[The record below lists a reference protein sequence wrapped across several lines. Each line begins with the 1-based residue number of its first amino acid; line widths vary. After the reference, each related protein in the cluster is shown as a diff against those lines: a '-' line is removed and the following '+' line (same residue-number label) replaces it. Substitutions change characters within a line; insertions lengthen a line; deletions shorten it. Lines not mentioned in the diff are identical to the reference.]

1 MAIATIGSRLTY
13 TIVVQNTG
21 TLPAQNVTF
30 TDPIPAGT
38 TFVPNSVTVD
48 GVATAGNPATG
59 IPISNIP
66 AGGSVTITFQVDVTS
81 VPTPPVASNVAS
93 FGYTFQPAPNVPT
106 ISRTTTSN
114 IVNTDIFTANVAL
127 VKTVDKTIATIGDT
141 ITYTITATNQAPLA
155 ANNVIITDIPPAG
168 TTFVPGS
175 VTVNGTSTT
184 DNPATGINIG
194 TIAANGNATITFQVQ
209 VTSLPVQNPIRNSA
223 SSSFQYNPPGQ
234 PPINRTSTSNIVETL
249 INAAIINPSK
259 TANQQIVNIGDI
271 ITYTIT
277 IPNNGNTS
285 ATNVSI
291 TDPIPTGTTFIP
303 NSVTVNGTIQTGVT
317 PTNIPIGTVA
327 AGQTTT
333 VTFKVQVTS
342 LPANGTIT
350 NEANVTYTSQPN
362 PTEPPTTTTTTPP
375 PTNTSVRTAIVNPT
389 KTVSPQV
396 ADIGD
401 IITYTIALPNTG
413 NIPATNVIVT
423 DPIPAGTTFIPNSV
437 TINGVSQP
445 NINPA
450 GGIQVGTIN
459 ASSTT
464 TVTFQVQVTSLP
476 QNGVIRNIGNTTF
489 TYQPDPT
496 KPAITTTNPTPP
508 TTVPINTAIIN
519 PIKTADKTAVDI
531 GDIITYTITFNNDGT
546 VPATNVIFTDSI
558 PAGTTFIPNSVVLNN
573 NPVPNSNPALG
584 ITVGTLNPGETKTLS
599 FQVRVTQIPAGGT
612 ITNEAST
619 TYTYQPDP
627 TLPPVTTTEP
637 TPPTSVTVNTA
648 TVNPTK
654 SADRA
659 FADIGDIITYT
670 ISLQNNG
677 TVPATN
683 IVLTD
688 PIPNGTTF
696 IPNSVTINGI
706 SQPNTNPSTGITVG
720 TLDPTE
726 AATITFQVQVISVPP
741 NGLVEN
747 QGTVSFTHT
756 VNPNEPPV
764 TKTSPTPKTET
775 AVNTIIS
782 TPTKTADKQ
791 LADIGDTITYTITFR
806 NGGTVPATNVTL
818 IDSTPS
824 GTTFIP
830 DSVTINGV
838 TSPGSNPAL
847 GIQLG
852 TVAVGETKTITY
864 QVLVTNFPPNGIIEN
879 QASFTYQYQPNP
891 NDPPVTSTTPT
902 PNVNVSINNPNP
914 TTTKSAD
921 LQIADIGD
929 IVTFTVTFQNKGTVP
944 ATNVIVQD
952 SLPQGVSF
960 VPGSVVINGISQL
973 GENPE
978 IGIPIGTV
986 NPGQSITVT
995 FQGIVNSIPP
1005 GGVIRNKA
1013 NITFTYEPNPNE
1025 PPVTTT
1031 IITPETETTVNTA
1044 TLEPQKTANRSF
1056 VALNDIITYTLSFQN
1071 VGTVPAT
1078 NVTITDSIP
1087 AGTTFIPDSVTI
1099 NGVPQAG
1106 INPASGIPI
1115 GTLTPTERVTITFQV
1130 QVINIPPSGTINNQG
1145 SATFNYQTDPT
1156 LPPVTKTE
1164 TTPETNTP
1172 IQTAVISPTK
1182 TANLTFAEIGNTVT
1196 YTITFTNQGTI
1207 PATNVTITDA
1217 LPPGT
1222 SFVTN
1227 SVTVNNVTQPD
1238 ASPVTGILVGTVN
1251 PGETVTVIFQI
1262 QINAIPPSGKIE
1274 NTASVTYTS
1283 QPNPNEPPITTTET
1297 TPTVT
1302 IPVRTANLNP
1312 QKTVD
1317 REFASI
1323 GDTLTYT
1330 ITLQNTGNI
1339 PATNVIITDSIPT
1352 GTTFILGSVTVNG
1365 IPQPNLNLE
1374 TGIPVGTLNPR
1385 QIVTVTF
1392 EVQVTALPPNG
1403 IISNEANVTYT
1414 SQPDPTLPPIT
1425 TTTPTPIAET
1435 IVQNAELESAK
1446 IVDLPVANIG
1456 DALTYTITLE
1466 NIGNIP
1472 MTNVSVIDTPP
1483 LGTQFIVDSV
1493 TVNGI
1498 LQPGIDPSIGI
1509 PIGTIQPNQIV
1520 TITFQV
1526 TITNIPPNGVVTN
1539 VGSVNFTSQP
1549 NPNEPPVTETE
1560 TTPPVNT
1567 EIINSIIN
1575 PSKTADRNNVDI
1587 DDIIT
1592 YTVTFQNLQT
1602 VELTNIIFTDPI
1614 PVGTTFIP
1622 NSVTINGIPTS
1633 DVDPALGIP
1642 LGTLNPSQS
1651 VVVTFQVRVVSIPP
1665 NGIIVNEATIT
1676 YTFQP
1681 NPGEPPV
1688 TVTTPTPPTTTN
1700 VNTATT
1706 NPTKSADKVFAL
1718 LGDTITYTI
1727 SLQNTGTVPATNV
1740 LVTDPIPAGT
1750 TFIPNSVT
1758 INDVTQ
1764 PGIVPSSGILIGTLE
1779 PNTSA
1784 VVTFQ
1789 VQVTSIPPTGFIE
1802 NQGTVSFQYQPD
1814 PTRPPV
1820 SVTTPT
1826 PTTKTQVSEVT
1837 INPNKQGNPQTIN
1850 LGDTVTYTIT
1860 FQNVGNINATD
1871 AIITDPTPAGTTFI
1885 PNSVTINGV
1894 SSPGAN
1900 PNSGVNVGTVT
1911 PGQIVTLTYQ
1921 VTVTALPPDGIIKNT
1936 ATVTYTFQPNPGE
1949 PPITIT
1955 DPTPTVE
1962 VSVITPTPNPNKL
1975 ADKQIVDINEIIT
1988 YTVTF
1993 QNRGSVPA
2001 TSVIITDPLANGLTF
2016 VPGTVILNGIPD
2028 LGANPVEGIPVG
2040 TVNPNDTI
2048 TVQFQ
2053 ARVTSIP
2060 PGGIIRNQATVTFTY
2075 EPIPGEPPVTITDP
2089 TPINTTDVNT
2099 AILNPQKT
2107 ATPETVTLGDII
2119 TYTISLQ
2126 NTGTIPANNI
2136 LVSDPIP
2143 TGTSFIQNSVT
2154 INNVSQPTA
2163 NPETGIQI
2171 PTLSPSESATIS
2183 FRVLVTSIPPSG
2195 EIQNQGNVS
2204 FQYQPDATKPP
2215 VSVTT
2220 PTPTTITPV
2229 NVGTINPI
2237 KTADKSI
2244 VSVGDTITFT
2254 ITFQN
2259 EGTIPVPDI
2268 SVTDS
2273 LPAGTSFIPNSVT
2286 INNIPVPNANPSTG
2300 ILVGTL
2306 NPLDS
2311 VTISFQ
2317 VQVITL
2323 PPNRMITNIAF
2334 ITSTSQPDPTRPPV
2348 TTTITTPPIT
2358 VEVNPN
2364 EPNTFIKTANV
2375 NSAHLGDFITYTLTF
2390 TNNGAIPANNVL
2402 ITDPL
2407 PPEVTFYPN
2416 SVTVNGVARPGTN
2429 PTIGILIDTVNPG
2442 ESVVIR
2448 FIVQVTAEPRGGLIR
2463 NTARIR
2469 YTLRPDPT
2477 QPPISVDETSEP
2489 NIIPFIGPFVSPNLT
2504 CFFDG
2509 TRFIRRG
2516 WDRRC

>member
-1 MAIATIGSRLTY
+1 M
-13 TIVVQNTG
+13 
-21 TLPAQNVTF
+21 
-30 TDPIPAGT
+30 
-38 TFVPNSVTVD
+38 
-48 GVATAGNPATG
+48 
-59 IPISNIP
+59 
-66 AGGSVTITFQVDVTS
+66 
-81 VPTPPVASNVAS
+81 
-93 FGYTFQPAPNVPT
+93 
-106 ISRTTTSN
+106 
-114 IVNTDIFTANVAL
+114 
-127 VKTVDKTIATIGDT
+127 
-141 ITYTITATNQAPLA
+141 
-155 ANNVIITDIPPAG
+155 
-168 TTFVPGS
+168 
-175 VTVNGTSTT
+175 
-184 DNPATGINIG
+184 
-194 TIAANGNATITFQVQ
+194 
-209 VTSLPVQNPIRNSA
+209 
-223 SSSFQYNPPGQ
+223 
-234 PPINRTSTSNIVETL
+234 
-249 INAAIINPSK
+249 
-259 TANQQIVNIGDI
+259 
-271 ITYTIT
+271 
-277 IPNNGNTS
+277 
-285 ATNVSI
+285 
-291 TDPIPTGTTFIP
+291 
-303 NSVTVNGTIQTGVT
+303 
-317 PTNIPIGTVA
+317 
-327 AGQTTT
+327 
-333 VTFKVQVTS
+333 
-342 LPANGTIT
+342 
-350 NEANVTYTSQPN
+350 
-362 PTEPPTTTTTTPP
+362 
-375 PTNTSVRTAIVNPT
+375 
-389 KTVSPQV
+389 
-396 ADIGD
+396 
-401 IITYTIALPNTG
+401 
-413 NIPATNVIVT
+413 
-423 DPIPAGTTFIPNSV
+423 
-437 TINGVSQP
+437 
-445 NINPA
+445 
-450 GGIQVGTIN
+450 
-459 ASSTT
+459 
-464 TVTFQVQVTSLP
+464 
-476 QNGVIRNIGNTTF
+476 
-489 TYQPDPT
+489 
-496 KPAITTTNPTPP
+496 
-508 TTVPINTAIIN
+508 
-519 PIKTADKTAVDI
+519 
-531 GDIITYTITFNNDGT
+531 
-546 VPATNVIFTDSI
+546 
-558 PAGTTFIPNSVVLNN
+558 
-573 NPVPNSNPALG
+573 
-584 ITVGTLNPGETKTLS
+584 
-599 FQVRVTQIPAGGT
+599 
-612 ITNEAST
+612 
-619 TYTYQPDP
+619 
-627 TLPPVTTTEP
+627 
-637 TPPTSVTVNTA
+637 
-648 TVNPTK
+648 
-654 SADRA
+654 
-659 FADIGDIITYT
+659 
-670 ISLQNNG
+670 
-677 TVPATN
+677 
-683 IVLTD
+683 
-688 PIPNGTTF
+688 
-696 IPNSVTINGI
+696 
-706 SQPNTNPSTGITVG
+706 
-720 TLDPTE
+720 DPTE
-726 AATITFQVQVISVPP
+726 AATISFQVQVISIPP

-747 QGTVSFTHT
+747 QGTVSFTHIID
-756 VNPNEPPV
+756 PNEPPV

-791 LADIGDTITYTITFR
+791 IADIGDTITYTITFR
-806 NGGTVPATNVTL
+806 NGGTVPATNVLLT
-818 IDSTPS
+818 DPTPN
-824 GTTFIP
+824 GTTFITN
-830 DSVTINGV
+830 SVTIDGV
-838 TSPGSNPAL
+838 SSLGSNPAL

-879 QASFTYQYQPNP
+879 QALFTYQYQPNP
-891 NDPPVTSTTPT
+891 NEPPVTSTTPT

-929 IVTFTVTFQNKGTVP
+929 TVTFTVTFQNKGTVP

-952 SLPQGVSF
+952 TLPQGVSF

-978 IGIPIGTV
+978 IGVPIGTV

-1005 GGVIRNKA
+1005 SGIIRNIA

-1031 IITPETETTVNTA
+1031 ITTLETETTVNTA
-1044 TLEPQKTANRSF
+1044 TLEPQKTADRSF

-1099 NGVPQAG
+1099 NDVPQAG

-1115 GTLTPTERVTITFQV
+1115 GTLAPTERVTITFQV

-1156 LPPVTKTE
+1156 LPPVIKTE
-1164 TTPETNTP
+1164 TTLETNTP

-1196 YTITFTNQGTI
+1196 YTVIFTNQGTI
-1207 PATNVTITDA
+1207 PATNVTITDT

-1227 SVTVNNVTQPD
+1227 SVTINNVTQPGV
-1238 ASPVTGILVGTVN
+1238 SPVTGIPAGTVN
-1251 PGETVTVIFQI
+1251 PGETITVTFQI

-1283 QPNPNEPPITTTET
+1283 QPNPSEPPITTTT
-1297 TPTVT
+1297 PTPTVT
-1302 IPVRTANLNP
+1302 IPVRTANPNP

-1339 PATNVIITDSIPT
+1339 PAINVIITDSIPT
-1352 GTTFILGSVTVNG
+1352 GTTFIPGSVTING
-1365 IPQPNLNLE
+1365 VSQPNLTPA

-1385 QIVTVTF
+1385 QIVTVTL

-1446 IVDLPVANIG
+1446 IVDLPIANIG

-1466 NIGNIP
+1466 NNGNIP
-1472 MTNVSVIDTPP
+1472 MTNVSVIDQPP
-1483 LGTQFIVDSV
+1483 VGTQFIVDSV
-1493 TVNGI
+1493 TVNG
-1498 LQPGIDPSIGI
+1498 LAQSGVDPSIGI

-1539 VGSVNFTSQP
+1539 AGSVNFTSQP
-1549 NPNEPPVTETE
+1549 NPNEPPITETE
-1560 TTPPVNT
+1560 ETPPVNT

-1575 PSKTADRNNVDI
+1575 PAKTADRNNVDI

-1602 VELTNIIFTDPI
+1602 VQLTNIIFTDSI

-1665 NGIIVNEATIT
+1665 NGIIINEATIT

-1688 TVTTPTPPTTTN
+1688 TVTIPTPPTTTN
-1700 VNTATT
+1700 INTATT
-1706 NPTKSADKVFAL
+1706 NATKSADKVFAL

-1758 INDVTQ
+1758 INDVPQ

-1871 AIITDPTPAGTTFI
+1871 VIITDPTPTGTTFI

-1894 SSPGAN
+1894 SSLGAN

-2028 LGANPVEGIPVG
+2028 LGANPVEGIPVEGIPVG
-2040 TVNPNDTI
+2040 TFNPNDTI

-2053 ARVTSIP
+2053 ARVTSVP

-2089 TPINTTDVNT
+2089 TPINTTNVNT

-2136 LVSDPIP
+2136 VVTDTTPV
-2143 TGTSFIQNSVT
+2143 GTSFIQDSVT
-2154 INNVSQPTA
+2154 INTVPQPTA
-2163 NPETGIQI
+2163 NPSTGIPI
-2171 PTLSPSESATIS
+2171 STLAPSESATIS

-2215 VSVTT
+2215 VSITT

-2229 NVGTINPI
+2229 NVGTLNPI
-2237 KTADKSI
+2237 KTADKSV

-2259 EGTIPVPDI
+2259 EGTIPVTSI

-2300 ILVGTL
+2300 IPVGTL
-2306 NPLDS
+2306 NPSES
-2311 VTISFQ
+2311 VTILFK

-2323 PPNRMITNIAF
+2323 PLNKMITNIAS
-2334 ITSTSQPDPTRPPV
+2334 ITYTSQPDPTRPPV
-2348 TTTITTPPIT
+2348 TTTTTTTPPIT
-2358 VEVNPN
+2358 IEVNPN

-2375 NSAHLGDFITYTLTF
+2375 NSANLGDFITYTLTF
-2390 TNNGAIPANNVL
+2390 TNNGTIPANNVL

-2416 SVTVNGVARPGTN
+2416 SVTVNGIARPGTN
-2429 PTIGILIDTVNPG
+2429 PTIGILISTVNPG
-2442 ESVVIR
+2442 ESVVVR
-2448 FIVQVTAEPRGGLIR
+2448 FIVQVTAEPRNGLIR

-2489 NIIPFIGPFVSPNLT
+2489 NIIPFIGPFVSPNLN
-2504 CFFDG
+2504 CFFNG

>member
-38 TFVPNSVTVD
+38 TFVPNSVTVN
-48 GVATAGNPATG
+48 GTPTAGDPSTG
-59 IPISNIP
+59 IPINNIP

-81 VPTPPVASNVAS
+81 IPTPPVASNVAS
-93 FGYTFQPAPNVPT
+93 FGYEFQPAPNAPT
-106 ISRTTTSN
+106 ITRTTTSN
-114 IVNTDIFTANVAL
+114 IVDTDIFTANVAL
-127 VKTVDKTIATIGDT
+127 TKAVDKAIATIGDA

-155 ANNVIITDIPPAG
+155 ANNVIITDTPPPG
-168 TTFVPGS
+168 TSFVPGS

-184 DNPATGINIG
+184 DNPATGINVG
-194 TIAANGNATITFQVQ
+194 TIAANGNATITFQVR
-209 VTSLPVQNPIRNSA
+209 VNTLPTPNPIPNSA
-223 SSSFQYNPPGQ
+223 TSSFQYNPPNQ
-234 PPINRTSTSNIVETL
+234 PPINRNSTSNIVETQ
-249 INAAIINPSK
+249 INATIINPTKS
-259 TANQQIVNIGDI
+259 ANQQIVNIGDI

-277 IPNNGNTS
+277 VPNNGNIS

-303 NSVTVNGTIQTGVT
+303 NSVTVNGATQFGVT
-317 PTNIPIGTVA
+317 PTNIPLGTIP

-333 VTFKVQVTS
+333 VTFQVQVTS

-350 NEANVTYTSQPN
+350 NEANITFTSQPN

-375 PTNTSVRTAIVNPT
+375 PTTTSVRTAIVNPT
-389 KTVSPQV
+389 KSASPRIV
-396 ADIGD
+396 DIGD
-401 IITYTIALPNTG
+401 TITLPNTG

-423 DPIPAGTTFIPNSV
+423 DPIPAGTTFVPNSV
-437 TINGVSQP
+437 TINGTVQP
-445 NINPA
+445 GVNPS
-450 GGIQVGTIN
+450 GGIQVGTI
-459 ASSTT
+459 AAGSTS
-464 TVTFQVQVTSLP
+464 TVTFQFQVNSLP
-476 QNGVIRNIGNTTF
+476 ANGVIRNVGNVTF
-489 TYQPDPT
+489 TYQPDAT
-496 KPAITTTNPTPP
+496 KPGITTTNPTPP
-508 TTVPINTAIIN
+508 TTVPVNTAITN

-531 GDIITYTITFNNDGT
+531 GDIITYTVTFNNDGT
-546 VPATNVIFTDSI
+546 IPSTNVIFTDTI
-558 PAGTTFIPNSVVLNN
+558 PAGTTFIPNSIVLNN
-573 NPVPNSNPALG
+573 APVPNSNPALG
-584 ITVGTLNPGETKTLS
+584 IPVGTINPSETKTLS
-599 FQVRVTQIPAGGT
+599 FQVLVTQVPAGGV

-627 TLPPVTTTEP
+627 NLPPVTTTEP
-637 TPPTSVTVNTA
+637 TTPTTVAVNTA

-654 SADRA
+654 SANRA
-659 FADIGDIITYT
+659 FVDIGDTITYT

-683 IVLTD
+683 VILTD

-696 IPNSVTINGI
+696 IPNSVTVGGVLQPNANPANGI
-706 SQPNTNPSTGITVG
+706 LIG
-720 TLDPTE
+720 TLNPNQAT
-726 AATITFQVQVISVPP
+726 TITFQVRVISAPP
-741 NGLVEN
+741 NGIIQN
-747 QGTVSFTHT
+747 QGTVSSTYVVT
-756 VNPNEPPV
+756 PSEPPV
-764 TKTSPTPKTET
+764 TKITPTPITET
-775 AVNTIIS
+775 HVDTVIV
-782 TPTKTADKQ
+782 TPTKSANRQ
-791 LADIGDTITYTITFR
+791 FVDIGDTITYTVTFQ
-806 NGGTVPATNVTL
+806 NLGTVPATNVTL
-818 IDSTPS
+818 TDPIPP
-824 GTTFIP
+824 GAAFITN
-830 DSVTINGV
+830 SVTINGV
-838 TSPGSNPAL
+838 PTPGENPEL
-847 GIQLG
+847 GISLG
-852 TVAVGETKTITY
+852 TVNVGETVTVTY
-864 QVLVTNFPPNGIIEN
+864 QVTVTSLPPDGTIRNE
-879 QASFTYQYQPNP
+879 ASFTYQYQPNP
-891 NDPPVTSTTPT
+891 SEPPVTTTTTTPS
-902 PNVNVSINNPNP
+902 VNIPINNPNP

-921 LQIADIGD
+921 RQIADLGD
-929 IVTFTVTFQNKGTVP
+929 TITFTIKFQNRGTVP
-944 ATNVIVQD
+944 ATNVIVKD
-952 SLPQGVSF
+952 TLPSGVSF
-960 VPGSVVINGISQL
+960 VPGSVVVNGISQI

-978 IGIPIGTV
+978 IGIPVGTV

-995 FQGIVNSIPP
+995 FQGVVNSIPP
-1005 GGVIRNKA
+1005 GGVIRNQA
-1013 NITFTYEPNPNE
+1013 TITFTYEPNPNE

-1031 IITPETETTVNTA
+1031 ITTPETETAVNTA
-1044 TLEPQKTANRSF
+1044 TLNPQKTADRSF

-1071 VGTVPAT
+1071 NGTVPAT
-1078 NVTITDSIP
+1078 DVTVIDSIP
-1087 AGTTFIPDSVTI
+1087 PGTVFVPDSVTI
-1099 NGVPQAG
+1099 NGIPQPG
-1106 INPASGIPI
+1106 TNPSSGISL
-1115 GTLTPTERVTITFQV
+1115 GTLAPSERATITFQV
-1130 QVINIPPSGTINNQG
+1130 RVVNIPASGEIRNQG
-1145 SATFNYQTDPT
+1145 SATFNYQPDPN

-1164 TTPETNTP
+1164 TTPETTTP
-1172 IQTAVISPTK
+1172 IQTVVISPTK
-1182 TANLTFAEIGNTVT
+1182 TANLTFAEIGDIVT
-1196 YTITFTNQGTI
+1196 YTVTFTNQGTI
-1207 PATNVTITDA
+1207 PATGVTITDS

-1222 SFVTN
+1222 TFVTD
-1227 SVTVNNVTQPD
+1227 SVTVNTIPQPSV
-1238 ASPVTGILVGTVN
+1238 SPLTGISVGTVN
-1251 PGETVTVIFQI
+1251 PGETVRVTFQV
-1262 QINAIPPSGKIE
+1262 QINAIPPNGKIE
-1274 NTASVTYTS
+1274 NTAVVTYIS
-1283 QPNPNEPPITTTET
+1283 QPNPSEPPITTTET

-1302 IPVRTANLNP
+1302 LPVRTANPNP

-1330 ITLQNTGNI
+1330 ITLQNSGNI
-1339 PATNVIITDSIPT
+1339 PATDVIITDSIPT
-1352 GTTFILGSVTVNG
+1352 GTTFIPGSITING
-1365 IPQPNLNLE
+1365 ISQPDLTPE

-1385 QIVTVTF
+1385 QIVTVTL

-1403 IISNEANVTYT
+1403 IVSNEANVTYT

-1425 TTTPTPIAET
+1425 TTIPTPIAET
-1435 IVQNAELESAK
+1435 IVQNAELESNK
-1446 IVDLPVANIG
+1446 TVDLSVANIG
-1456 DALTYTITLE
+1456 DTLTYTITLE

-1472 MTNVSVIDTPP
+1472 MTNVSVIDQPP
-1483 LGTQFIVDSV
+1483 VGTQFIVDSV
-1493 TVNGI
+1493 TVNGGSQ
-1498 LQPGIDPSIGI
+1498 LGVDPSIGI

-1549 NPNEPPVTETE
+1549 NPNEPPITEIE
-1560 TTPPVNT
+1560 ETPPVNT

-1587 DDIIT
+1587 GDIIT

-1602 VELTNIIFTDPI
+1602 VQLTDIVFTDPI
-1614 PVGTTFIP
+1614 PTGTTFIP
-1622 NSVTINGIPTS
+1622 NSVTINGTPTS
-1633 DVDPALGIP
+1633 NIDPALGIS
-1642 LGTLNPSQS
+1642 LGTLNPSES
-1651 VVVTFQVRVVSIPP
+1651 VIVTFQVRVVSIPP

-1758 INDVTQ
+1758 INGVTQ
-1764 PGIVPSSGILIGTLE
+1764 PGIIPSSGILIGTLE
-1779 PNTSA
+1779 PNTSV

-1820 SVTTPT
+1820 SITTPT

-1837 INPNKQGNPQTIN
+1837 TNPNKQASPQVIN
-1850 LGDTVTYTIT
+1850 LGDTVTYTVT

-1871 AIITDPTPAGTTFI
+1871 VIITDPTPSGTTFI

-1921 VTVTALPPDGIIKNT
+1921 VTVSALPPDGIIKNT
-1936 ATVTYTFQPNPGE
+1936 ATVTYTFQPNPSE

-2016 VPGTVILNGIPD
+2016 VPGTVIINGIPN
-2028 LGANPVEGIPVG
+2028 LGANPVAGIPVG
-2040 TVNPNDTI
+2040 TVNPNGII

-2053 ARVTSIP
+2053 ARVTSVP

-2075 EPIPGEPPVTITDP
+2075 EPIPGEPPITITDP
-2089 TPINTTDVNT
+2089 TPINTTNVNT

-2136 LVSDPIP
+2136 VVTDTIP
-2143 TGTSFIQNSVT
+2143 VGTSFIQNSVT
-2154 INNVSQPTA
+2154 INNVPQPTA
-2163 NPETGIQI
+2163 NPSTGIPI
-2171 PTLSPSESATIS
+2171 STLAPSESATIS
-2183 FRVLVTSIPPSG
+2183 FRVLVTSIPPNG
-2195 EIQNQGNVS
+2195 EIQNQGNVL
-2204 FQYQPDATKPP
+2204 FQYQPDPTKPP

-2244 VSVGDTITFT
+2244 VSVDDTITFT

-2259 EGTIPVPDI
+2259 EGTIPVTDI

-2286 INNIPVPNANPSTG
+2286 INNIPFPNANPSTG
-2300 ILVGTL
+2300 IPVG
-2306 NPLDS
+2306 NLDPAES

-2317 VQVITL
+2317 VRVIIL
-2323 PPNRMITNIAF
+2323 PANRMITNIAS
-2334 ITSTSQPDPTRPPV
+2334 ITYTSQPDPTRPPV
-2348 TTTITTPPIT
+2348 TTTTTTPPIT
-2358 VEVNPN
+2358 IEVNPN
-2364 EPNTFIKTANV
+2364 VPNTFIKTANV
-2375 NSAHLGDFITYTLTF
+2375 NSVELGDFITYTLTF
-2390 TNNGAIPANNVL
+2390 TNNGATPANNVL

-2416 SVTVNGVARPGTN
+2416 SVTVNGVSRPGSN
-2429 PTIGILIDTVNPG
+2429 PTIGILIETVNPG
-2442 ESVVIR
+2442 ESVIVR
-2448 FIVQVTAEPRGGLIR
+2448 FIVQVTSTPQNGLIR
-2463 NTARIR
+2463 NAARVR
-2469 YTLRPDPT
+2469 YTVRPDPT
-2477 QPPISVDETSEP
+2477 KPPIPVDETSEP
-2489 NIIPFIGPFVSPNLT
+2489 NIIPFIGPFVSPNLN
-2504 CFFDG
+2504 CFFNG
-2509 TRFIRRG
+2509 ERFIRRG

>member
-1 MAIATIGSRLTY
+1 M
-13 TIVVQNTG
+13 
-21 TLPAQNVTF
+21 
-30 TDPIPAGT
+30 
-38 TFVPNSVTVD
+38 
-48 GVATAGNPATG
+48 
-59 IPISNIP
+59 
-66 AGGSVTITFQVDVTS
+66 
-81 VPTPPVASNVAS
+81 
-93 FGYTFQPAPNVPT
+93 
-106 ISRTTTSN
+106 
-114 IVNTDIFTANVAL
+114 
-127 VKTVDKTIATIGDT
+127 
-141 ITYTITATNQAPLA
+141 
-155 ANNVIITDIPPAG
+155 
-168 TTFVPGS
+168 
-175 VTVNGTSTT
+175 
-184 DNPATGINIG
+184 
-194 TIAANGNATITFQVQ
+194 
-209 VTSLPVQNPIRNSA
+209 
-223 SSSFQYNPPGQ
+223 
-234 PPINRTSTSNIVETL
+234 
-249 INAAIINPSK
+249 
-259 TANQQIVNIGDI
+259 
-271 ITYTIT
+271 
-277 IPNNGNTS
+277 
-285 ATNVSI
+285 
-291 TDPIPTGTTFIP
+291 
-303 NSVTVNGTIQTGVT
+303 
-317 PTNIPIGTVA
+317 
-327 AGQTTT
+327 
-333 VTFKVQVTS
+333 
-342 LPANGTIT
+342 
-350 NEANVTYTSQPN
+350 
-362 PTEPPTTTTTTPP
+362 
-375 PTNTSVRTAIVNPT
+375 
-389 KTVSPQV
+389 
-396 ADIGD
+396 
-401 IITYTIALPNTG
+401 
-413 NIPATNVIVT
+413 
-423 DPIPAGTTFIPNSV
+423 
-437 TINGVSQP
+437 
-445 NINPA
+445 
-450 GGIQVGTIN
+450 
-459 ASSTT
+459 
-464 TVTFQVQVTSLP
+464 
-476 QNGVIRNIGNTTF
+476 
-489 TYQPDPT
+489 
-496 KPAITTTNPTPP
+496 
-508 TTVPINTAIIN
+508 
-519 PIKTADKTAVDI
+519 
-531 GDIITYTITFNNDGT
+531 
-546 VPATNVIFTDSI
+546 
-558 PAGTTFIPNSVVLNN
+558 
-573 NPVPNSNPALG
+573 
-584 ITVGTLNPGETKTLS
+584 
-599 FQVRVTQIPAGGT
+599 
-612 ITNEAST
+612 
-619 TYTYQPDP
+619 
-627 TLPPVTTTEP
+627 
-637 TPPTSVTVNTA
+637 
-648 TVNPTK
+648 
-654 SADRA
+654 
-659 FADIGDIITYT
+659 
-670 ISLQNNG
+670 
-677 TVPATN
+677 
-683 IVLTD
+683 
-688 PIPNGTTF
+688 
-696 IPNSVTINGI
+696 
-706 SQPNTNPSTGITVG
+706 
-720 TLDPTE
+720 
-726 AATITFQVQVISVPP
+726 
-741 NGLVEN
+741 
-747 QGTVSFTHT
+747 
-756 VNPNEPPV
+756 
-764 TKTSPTPKTET
+764 
-775 AVNTIIS
+775 
-782 TPTKTADKQ
+782 
-791 LADIGDTITYTITFR
+791 
-806 NGGTVPATNVTL
+806 
-818 IDSTPS
+818 
-824 GTTFIP
+824 
-830 DSVTINGV
+830 
-838 TSPGSNPAL
+838 
-847 GIQLG
+847 G

-891 NDPPVTSTTPT
+891 NEPPVTSTTPT

-944 ATNVIVQD
+944 ATNVTVQD

-1130 QVINIPPSGTINNQG
+1130 QAINIPPSGTINNQG

-1172 IQTAVISPTK
+1172 IQTEVISPTK

-1227 SVTVNNVTQPD
+1227 SVTVNNVTQPG
-1238 ASPVTGILVGTVN
+1238 ASPVTGILVSTVN

-1330 ITLQNTGNI
+1330 INLQNTGNI

-1472 MTNVSVIDTPP
+1472 MTNVSVIDPPP

-1498 LQPGIDPSIGI
+1498 SQPGIDPSIGI

-1871 AIITDPTPAGTTFI
+1871 VIITDPTPAGTTFI

-2053 ARVTSIP
+2053 ARVTSVP

-2259 EGTIPVPDI
+2259 EGTIPVTDI

>member
-1 MAIATIGSRLTY
+1 M
-13 TIVVQNTG
+13 
-21 TLPAQNVTF
+21 
-30 TDPIPAGT
+30 
-38 TFVPNSVTVD
+38 
-48 GVATAGNPATG
+48 
-59 IPISNIP
+59 
-66 AGGSVTITFQVDVTS
+66 
-81 VPTPPVASNVAS
+81 
-93 FGYTFQPAPNVPT
+93 
-106 ISRTTTSN
+106 
-114 IVNTDIFTANVAL
+114 
-127 VKTVDKTIATIGDT
+127 
-141 ITYTITATNQAPLA
+141 
-155 ANNVIITDIPPAG
+155 
-168 TTFVPGS
+168 
-175 VTVNGTSTT
+175 NGTSTT
-184 DNPATGINIG
+184 DNPATGINVG
-194 TIAANGNATITFQVQ
+194 TIAANGNATITFQVR
-209 VTSLPVQNPIRNSA
+209 VNTLPTPNPIPNSA
-223 SSSFQYNPPGQ
+223 TSSFQYNPPNQ
-234 PPINRTSTSNIVETL
+234 PPINRNSTSNIVETQ
-249 INAAIINPSK
+249 INATIINPTKS
-259 TANQQIVNIGDI
+259 ANQQIVNIGDI

-277 IPNNGNTS
+277 VPNNGNIS

-291 TDPIPTGTTFIP
+291 TDPIPTGTNFIP
-303 NSVTVNGTIQTGVT
+303 NSVTVNGATQSGVT
-317 PTNIPIGTVA
+317 PTNIPLGTIP

-333 VTFKVQVTS
+333 VTFQVQVTS

-350 NEANVTYTSQPN
+350 NEANITFTSQPN
-362 PTEPPTTTTTTPP
+362 PSEPPTTTTTTPP
-375 PTNTSVRTAIVNPT
+375 PTTTSVRTAIVNPT
-389 KTVSPQV
+389 KSASPQV
-396 ADIGD
+396 VDIGD
-401 IITYTIALPNTG
+401 TITYTITLPNTG
-413 NIPATNVIVT
+413 NISATNVIVT
-423 DPIPAGTTFIPNSV
+423 DPIPAGTTFVPNSV
-437 TINGVSQP
+437 TINSIAQP
-445 NINPA
+445 GINPS
-450 GGIQVGTIN
+450 GGIQVGTI
-459 ASSTT
+459 AAGSTS
-464 TVTFQVQVTSLP
+464 TVTFQVQVNSLP
-476 QNGVIRNIGNTTF
+476 TSGVIRNVGNVTF

-508 TTVPINTAIIN
+508 TTVPVNTAITN

-531 GDIITYTITFNNDGT
+531 GDTITYTVTFNNDGT
-546 VPATNVIFTDSI
+546 IPSTNVIFTDTI

-573 NPVPNSNPALG
+573 ASVPNSNPATG
-584 ITVGTLNPGETKTLS
+584 ISVGTINPGETKTLS
-599 FQVRVTQIPAGGT
+599 FQVLVTQVPGGGV

-627 TLPPVTTTEP
+627 NLPPVTTTEP
-637 TPPTSVTVNTA
+637 TTPTTVAVNTA

-654 SADRA
+654 SANQA
-659 FADIGDIITYT
+659 FVDIGDIITYT

-683 IVLTD
+683 VILTD
-688 PIPNGTTF
+688 PIPNGTSF
-696 IPNSVTINGI
+696 IQNSVIVGGVLQPNANPANGI
-706 SQPNTNPSTGITVG
+706 LIG
-720 TLDPTE
+720 TLNPNQAT
-726 AATITFQVQVISVPP
+726 TITFQVRVISVPP
-741 NGLVEN
+741 NGIIQN
-747 QGTVSFTHT
+747 QGTVSSTYV
-756 VNPNEPPV
+756 VNPSEPPV
-764 TKTSPTPKTET
+764 TKITPTPITET
-775 AVNTIIS
+775 HVDTVIV
-782 TPTKTADKQ
+782 TPTKSANRQ
-791 LADIGDTITYTITFR
+791 FVDIGDTITYTVTFQ
-806 NGGTVPATNVTL
+806 NLGTVPATNVTL
-818 IDSTPS
+818 TDPIPP
-824 GTTFIP
+824 GAAFITN
-830 DSVTINGV
+830 SVTINGLP
-838 TSPGSNPAL
+838 TPGENPEL
-847 GIQLG
+847 GISFG
-852 TVAVGETKTITY
+852 TVNVGETITVTY
-864 QVLVTNFPPNGIIEN
+864 QVTVTSLPPDGTIRN

-891 NDPPVTSTTPT
+891 SEPPVTTTTTT
-902 PNVNVSINNPNP
+902 PNVNIPINNPNP
-914 TTTKSAD
+914 TTTKSVD
-921 LQIADIGD
+921 RQIADLGD
-929 IVTFTVTFQNKGTVP
+929 TITFTVTFQNRGTVP
-944 ATNVIVQD
+944 ATNVIVKD
-952 SLPQGVSF
+952 ILLSGVSF
-960 VPGSVVINGISQL
+960 VPGSVVVNGTSQP

-978 IGIPIGTV
+978 IGIPVGTV

-995 FQGIVNSIPP
+995 FQGVVNSIPP
-1005 GGVIRNKA
+1005 GGVIRNQA

-1025 PPVTTT
+1025 PSVTTT
-1031 IITPETETTVNTA
+1031 ITTPETETAVNTA
-1044 TLEPQKTANRSF
+1044 TLNPQKTADRSF
-1056 VALNDIITYTLSFQN
+1056 VALNDTITYTLSFQN
-1071 VGTVPAT
+1071 TGTVPAT
-1078 NVTITDSIP
+1078 NITVMDSIP
-1087 AGTTFIPDSVTI
+1087 AGTTFVPDSVTI
-1099 NGVPQAG
+1099 NGIPQPG
-1106 INPASGIPI
+1106 TNPALGISL
-1115 GTLTPTERVTITFQV
+1115 GTLAPSERATITFQV
-1130 QVINIPPSGTINNQG
+1130 RVVNIPASGEIRNQG
-1145 SATFNYQTDPT
+1145 SATFNYQPDPN

-1164 TTPETNTP
+1164 TTPETTTP
-1172 IQTAVISPTK
+1172 IQTVVISPTK
-1182 TANLTFAEIGNTVT
+1182 TANLTFAEIGDNVT
-1196 YTITFTNQGTI
+1196 YTVTFTNQGTI
-1207 PATNVTITDA
+1207 PATGVTITDS
-1217 LPPGT
+1217 LPPST
-1222 SFVTN
+1222 TFVTN
-1227 SVTVNNVTQPD
+1227 SVTVNTIPQPGV
-1238 ASPVTGILVGTVN
+1238 SPISGISVGTVN
-1251 PGETVTVIFQI
+1251 PGEIVTVTFQV
-1262 QINAIPPSGKIE
+1262 QINAIPPNGKIE
-1274 NTASVTYTS
+1274 NTASVTYIS
-1283 QPNPNEPPITTTET
+1283 QPTPGEPPITTTET

-1302 IPVRTANLNP
+1302 LPVRTANP
-1312 QKTVD
+1312 DTQKTVD

-1330 ITLQNTGNI
+1330 ITLQNNGNI
-1339 PATNVIITDSIPT
+1339 PATDVIITDSIPT
-1352 GTTFILGSVTVNG
+1352 GTTFIPGSVTING
-1365 IPQPNLNLE
+1365 ISQPNLTPT

-1385 QIVTVTF
+1385 QIVTVTL

-1435 IVQNAELESAK
+1435 IVQNAELESTK
-1446 IVDLPVANIG
+1446 TVDLPVANIG

-1472 MTNVSVIDTPP
+1472 MTNVSVIDPP
-1483 LGTQFIVDSV
+1483 PVGTQFIVDSV
-1493 TVNGI
+1493 TVNSI
-1498 LQPGIDPSIGI
+1498 SQPGIDPSIGI

-1587 DDIIT
+1587 GDIIT

-1602 VELTNIIFTDPI
+1602 VELTNIIFTDSIPI
-1614 PVGTTFIP
+1614 GTTFIP

-1706 NPTKSADKVFAL
+1706 SPTKSADKAFAL

-1802 NQGTVSFQYQPD
+1802 NEGSVSFQYQPD
-1814 PTRPPV
+1814 PNSPPV

-1837 INPNKQGNPQTIN
+1837 TNPNKQATPQVIN

-1860 FQNVGNINATD
+1860 FQNVGNINASD
-1871 AIITDPTPAGTTFI
+1871 VIIADPTPAGTTFI

-1894 SSPGAN
+1894 ASPGAN
-1900 PNSGVNVGTVT
+1900 PNSGVNVGIVT

-1936 ATVTYTFQPNPGE
+1936 ATVTYTFQPNPSE

-2016 VPGTVILNGIPD
+2016 VPGTVIINGILD

-2053 ARVTSIP
+2053 ARVTSVP
-2060 PGGIIRNQATVTFTY
+2060 PGGIVRNQATVTFTY
-2075 EPIPGEPPVTITDP
+2075 EPIPGEPPITITDP

-2259 EGTIPVPDI
+2259 EGTIPVTDI

-2323 PPNRMITNIAF
+2323 PPNRMITNIAS

-2390 TNNGAIPANNVL
+2390 TNNGAISANNVL

-2448 FIVQVTAEPRGGLIR
+2448 FIVQVTAEPRDGLIR

>member
-1 MAIATIGSRLTY
+1 MTLP
-13 TIVVQNTG
+13 NTG
-21 TLPAQNVTF
+21 NISATNVIV

-38 TFVPNSVTVD
+38 TFVPNSVTINSI
-48 GVATAGNPATG
+48 A
-59 IPISNIP
+59 
-66 AGGSVTITFQVDVTS
+66 
-81 VPTPPVASNVAS
+81 
-93 FGYTFQPAPNVPT
+93 QP
-106 ISRTTTSN
+106 
-114 IVNTDIFTANVAL
+114 
-127 VKTVDKTIATIGDT
+127 G
-141 ITYTITATNQAPLA
+141 
-155 ANNVIITDIPPAG
+155 
-168 TTFVPGS
+168 
-175 VTVNGTSTT
+175 
-184 DNPATGINIG
+184 
-194 TIAANGNATITFQVQ
+194 
-209 VTSLPVQNPIRNSA
+209 
-223 SSSFQYNPPGQ
+223 
-234 PPINRTSTSNIVETL
+234 
-249 INAAIINPSK
+249 INPS
-259 TANQQIVNIGDI
+259 
-271 ITYTIT
+271 
-277 IPNNGNTS
+277 
-285 ATNVSI
+285 
-291 TDPIPTGTTFIP
+291 
-303 NSVTVNGTIQTGVT
+303 
-317 PTNIPIGTVA
+317 
-327 AGQTTT
+327 
-333 VTFKVQVTS
+333 
-342 LPANGTIT
+342 
-350 NEANVTYTSQPN
+350 
-362 PTEPPTTTTTTPP
+362 
-375 PTNTSVRTAIVNPT
+375 
-389 KTVSPQV
+389 
-396 ADIGD
+396 
-401 IITYTIALPNTG
+401 
-413 NIPATNVIVT
+413 
-423 DPIPAGTTFIPNSV
+423 
-437 TINGVSQP
+437 
-445 NINPA
+445 
-450 GGIQVGTIN
+450 GGIQVGTI
-459 ASSTT
+459 AAGSTS
-464 TVTFQVQVTSLP
+464 TVTFQVQVNSLP
-476 QNGVIRNIGNTTF
+476 TSGVIRNVGNVTF

-508 TTVPINTAIIN
+508 TTVPVNTAITN

-531 GDIITYTITFNNDGT
+531 GDTITYTVTFNNDGT
-546 VPATNVIFTDSI
+546 IPSTNVIFTDTI

-573 NPVPNSNPALG
+573 ASVPNSNPATG
-584 ITVGTLNPGETKTLS
+584 ISVGTINPGETKTLS
-599 FQVRVTQIPAGGT
+599 FQVLVTQVPVGGV

-627 TLPPVTTTEP
+627 NLPPVTTTEP
-637 TPPTSVTVNTA
+637 TTPTTVAVNTA

-654 SADRA
+654 SANQA
-659 FADIGDIITYT
+659 FVDIGDIITYT

-683 IVLTD
+683 VILTD
-688 PIPNGTTF
+688 PIPNGTSF
-696 IPNSVTINGI
+696 IPNSVIVGGVLQPNANPANGI
-706 SQPNTNPSTGITVG
+706 LIG
-720 TLDPTE
+720 TLNPNQAT
-726 AATITFQVQVISVPP
+726 TITFQVRVISVPP
-741 NGLVEN
+741 NGIIQN
-747 QGTVSFTHT
+747 QGTVSSTYV
-756 VNPNEPPV
+756 VNPSEPPV
-764 TKTSPTPKTET
+764 TKITPTPITET
-775 AVNTIIS
+775 HVDTVIV
-782 TPTKTADKQ
+782 TPTKSANRQ
-791 LADIGDTITYTITFR
+791 FVDIGDTITYTVTFQ
-806 NGGTVPATNVTL
+806 NLGTVPATNVTL
-818 IDSTPS
+818 TDPIPP
-824 GTTFIP
+824 GAAFITN
-830 DSVTINGV
+830 SVTINGV
-838 TSPGSNPAL
+838 PTPGENPEL
-847 GIQLG
+847 GISFG
-852 TVAVGETKTITY
+852 TVNVGETITVTY
-864 QVLVTNFPPNGIIEN
+864 QVTVTSLPPDGTIRN

-891 NDPPVTSTTPT
+891 SEPPVTTTTTT
-902 PNVNVSINNPNP
+902 PNVNIPINNPNP
-914 TTTKSAD
+914 TTTKSVD
-921 LQIADIGD
+921 RQIADLGD
-929 IVTFTVTFQNKGTVP
+929 TITFTVTFQNRGTVP
-944 ATNVIVQD
+944 ATNVIVKD
-952 SLPQGVSF
+952 ILPSGVSF
-960 VPGSVVINGISQL
+960 VPGSVVVNGTSQP

-978 IGIPIGTV
+978 IGIPVGTV

-995 FQGIVNSIPP
+995 FQGVVNSIPP
-1005 GGVIRNKA
+1005 GGVIRNQA

-1025 PPVTTT
+1025 PSVTTT
-1031 IITPETETTVNTA
+1031 ITTPETETAVNTA
-1044 TLEPQKTANRSF
+1044 TLNPQKTADRSF
-1056 VALNDIITYTLSFQN
+1056 VALNDTITYTLSFQN
-1071 VGTVPAT
+1071 TGTVPAT
-1078 NVTITDSIP
+1078 NITVMDSIP
-1087 AGTTFIPDSVTI
+1087 AGTTFVPDSVTI
-1099 NGVPQAG
+1099 NGIPQPG
-1106 INPASGIPI
+1106 TNPALGISL
-1115 GTLTPTERVTITFQV
+1115 GTLAPSERATITFQV
-1130 QVINIPPSGTINNQG
+1130 RVVNIPASGEIRNQG
-1145 SATFNYQTDPT
+1145 SATFNYQPDPN

-1164 TTPETNTP
+1164 TTPETTTP
-1172 IQTAVISPTK
+1172 IQTVVISPTK
-1182 TANLTFAEIGNTVT
+1182 TANLTFAEIGDNVT
-1196 YTITFTNQGTI
+1196 YTVTFTNQGTI
-1207 PATNVTITDA
+1207 PATGVTITDS
-1217 LPPGT
+1217 LPPST
-1222 SFVTN
+1222 TFVTN
-1227 SVTVNNVTQPD
+1227 SVTVNTIPQPGV
-1238 ASPVTGILVGTVN
+1238 SPISGISVGTVN
-1251 PGETVTVIFQI
+1251 PGETVTVTFQV
-1262 QINAIPPSGKIE
+1262 QINAIPPNGKIE
-1274 NTASVTYTS
+1274 NTASVTYIS
-1283 QPNPNEPPITTTET
+1283 QPTPGEPPITTTET

-1302 IPVRTANLNP
+1302 LPVRTANPDP

-1330 ITLQNTGNI
+1330 ITLQNNGNI
-1339 PATNVIITDSIPT
+1339 PATDVIITDSIPT
-1352 GTTFILGSVTVNG
+1352 GTTFIPGSVTING
-1365 IPQPNLNLE
+1365 ISQPNLTPT

-1385 QIVTVTF
+1385 QIVTVTL

-1435 IVQNAELESAK
+1435 IVQNAELESTK
-1446 IVDLPVANIG
+1446 TVDLPVANIG

-1472 MTNVSVIDTPP
+1472 MTNVSVIDPP
-1483 LGTQFIVDSV
+1483 PVGTQFIVDSV
-1493 TVNGI
+1493 TVNSI
-1498 LQPGIDPSIGI
+1498 SQPGIDPSIGI

-1587 DDIIT
+1587 GDIIT

-1602 VELTNIIFTDPI
+1602 VELTNIIFTDSIPI
-1614 PVGTTFIP
+1614 GTTFIP

-1688 TVTTPTPPTTTN
+1688 TVTTLTPPTTTN

-1706 NPTKSADKVFAL
+1706 SPTKSADKAFAL

-1802 NQGTVSFQYQPD
+1802 NEGSVSFQYQPD
-1814 PTRPPV
+1814 PNSPPV

-1871 AIITDPTPAGTTFI
+1871 VIITDPTPAGTTFI

-2053 ARVTSIP
+2053 ARVTSVP
-2060 PGGIIRNQATVTFTY
+2060 PGGIVRNQATVTFTY
-2075 EPIPGEPPVTITDP
+2075 EPIPGEPPITITDP

-2259 EGTIPVPDI
+2259 EGTIPVTDI

-2323 PPNRMITNIAF
+2323 PPNRMITNIAS

-2390 TNNGAIPANNVL
+2390 TNNGAISANNVL

-2448 FIVQVTAEPRGGLIR
+2448 FIVQVTAEPRDGLIR

>member
-1 MAIATIGSRLTY
+1 MTLP
-13 TIVVQNTG
+13 NTG
-21 TLPAQNVTF
+21 NISATNVIV

-38 TFVPNSVTVD
+38 TFVPNSVTINSI
-48 GVATAGNPATG
+48 A
-59 IPISNIP
+59 
-66 AGGSVTITFQVDVTS
+66 
-81 VPTPPVASNVAS
+81 
-93 FGYTFQPAPNVPT
+93 QP
-106 ISRTTTSN
+106 
-114 IVNTDIFTANVAL
+114 
-127 VKTVDKTIATIGDT
+127 G
-141 ITYTITATNQAPLA
+141 
-155 ANNVIITDIPPAG
+155 
-168 TTFVPGS
+168 
-175 VTVNGTSTT
+175 
-184 DNPATGINIG
+184 
-194 TIAANGNATITFQVQ
+194 
-209 VTSLPVQNPIRNSA
+209 
-223 SSSFQYNPPGQ
+223 
-234 PPINRTSTSNIVETL
+234 
-249 INAAIINPSK
+249 INPS
-259 TANQQIVNIGDI
+259 
-271 ITYTIT
+271 
-277 IPNNGNTS
+277 
-285 ATNVSI
+285 
-291 TDPIPTGTTFIP
+291 
-303 NSVTVNGTIQTGVT
+303 
-317 PTNIPIGTVA
+317 
-327 AGQTTT
+327 
-333 VTFKVQVTS
+333 
-342 LPANGTIT
+342 
-350 NEANVTYTSQPN
+350 
-362 PTEPPTTTTTTPP
+362 
-375 PTNTSVRTAIVNPT
+375 
-389 KTVSPQV
+389 
-396 ADIGD
+396 
-401 IITYTIALPNTG
+401 
-413 NIPATNVIVT
+413 
-423 DPIPAGTTFIPNSV
+423 
-437 TINGVSQP
+437 
-445 NINPA
+445 
-450 GGIQVGTIN
+450 GGIQVGTI
-459 ASSTT
+459 AAGSTS
-464 TVTFQVQVTSLP
+464 TVTFQVQVNSLP
-476 QNGVIRNIGNTTF
+476 TSGVIRNVGNVTF

-508 TTVPINTAIIN
+508 TTVPVNTAITN

-531 GDIITYTITFNNDGT
+531 GDTITYTVTFNNDGT
-546 VPATNVIFTDSI
+546 IPSTNVIFTDTI

-573 NPVPNSNPALG
+573 ASVPNSNPATG
-584 ITVGTLNPGETKTLS
+584 ISVGTINPGETKTLS
-599 FQVRVTQIPAGGT
+599 FQVLVTQVPVGGV

-627 TLPPVTTTEP
+627 NLPPVTTTEP
-637 TPPTSVTVNTA
+637 TTPTTVAVNTA

-654 SADRA
+654 SANQA
-659 FADIGDIITYT
+659 FVDIGDIITYT

-683 IVLTD
+683 VILTD
-688 PIPNGTTF
+688 PIPNGTSF
-696 IPNSVTINGI
+696 IPNSVIVGGVLQPNANPANGI
-706 SQPNTNPSTGITVG
+706 LIG
-720 TLDPTE
+720 TLNPNQAT
-726 AATITFQVQVISVPP
+726 TITFQVRVISVPP
-741 NGLVEN
+741 NGIIQN
-747 QGTVSFTHT
+747 QGTVSSTYV
-756 VNPNEPPV
+756 VNPSEPPV
-764 TKTSPTPKTET
+764 TKITPTPITET
-775 AVNTIIS
+775 HVDTVIV
-782 TPTKTADKQ
+782 TPTKSANRQ
-791 LADIGDTITYTITFR
+791 FVDIGDTITYTVTFQ
-806 NGGTVPATNVTL
+806 NLGTVPATNVTL
-818 IDSTPS
+818 TDPIPP
-824 GTTFIP
+824 GAAFITN
-830 DSVTINGV
+830 SVTINGV
-838 TSPGSNPAL
+838 PTPGENPEL
-847 GIQLG
+847 GISFG
-852 TVAVGETKTITY
+852 TVNVGETITVTY
-864 QVLVTNFPPNGIIEN
+864 QVTVTSLPPDGTIRN

-891 NDPPVTSTTPT
+891 SEPPVTTTTTT
-902 PNVNVSINNPNP
+902 PNVNIPINNPNP
-914 TTTKSAD
+914 TTTKSVD
-921 LQIADIGD
+921 RQIADLGD
-929 IVTFTVTFQNKGTVP
+929 TITFTVTFQNRGTVP
-944 ATNVIVQD
+944 ATNVIVKD
-952 SLPQGVSF
+952 ILLSGVSF
-960 VPGSVVINGISQL
+960 VPGSVVVNGTSQP

-978 IGIPIGTV
+978 IGIPVGTV

-995 FQGIVNSIPP
+995 FQGVVNSIPP
-1005 GGVIRNKA
+1005 GGVIRNQA

-1025 PPVTTT
+1025 PSVTTT
-1031 IITPETETTVNTA
+1031 ITTPETETAVNTA
-1044 TLEPQKTANRSF
+1044 TLNPQKTADRSF
-1056 VALNDIITYTLSFQN
+1056 VALNDTITYTLSFQN
-1071 VGTVPAT
+1071 TGTVPAT
-1078 NVTITDSIP
+1078 NITVMDSIP
-1087 AGTTFIPDSVTI
+1087 AGTTFVPDSVTI
-1099 NGVPQAG
+1099 NGIPQPG
-1106 INPASGIPI
+1106 TNPALGISL
-1115 GTLTPTERVTITFQV
+1115 GTLAPSERATITFQV
-1130 QVINIPPSGTINNQG
+1130 RVVNIPASGEIRNQG
-1145 SATFNYQTDPT
+1145 SATFNYQPDPN

-1164 TTPETNTP
+1164 TTPETTTP
-1172 IQTAVISPTK
+1172 IQTVVISPTK
-1182 TANLTFAEIGNTVT
+1182 TANLTFAEIGDNVT
-1196 YTITFTNQGTI
+1196 YTVTFTNQGTI
-1207 PATNVTITDA
+1207 PATGVTITDS
-1217 LPPGT
+1217 LPPST
-1222 SFVTN
+1222 TFVTN
-1227 SVTVNNVTQPD
+1227 SVTVNTIPQPGV
-1238 ASPVTGILVGTVN
+1238 SPISGISVGTVN
-1251 PGETVTVIFQI
+1251 PGETVTVTFQV
-1262 QINAIPPSGKIE
+1262 QINAIPPNGKIE
-1274 NTASVTYTS
+1274 NTASVTYIS
-1283 QPNPNEPPITTTET
+1283 QPTPGEPPITTTET

-1302 IPVRTANLNP
+1302 LPVRTANP
-1312 QKTVD
+1312 DTQKTVD

-1330 ITLQNTGNI
+1330 ITLQNNGNI
-1339 PATNVIITDSIPT
+1339 PATDVIITDSIPT
-1352 GTTFILGSVTVNG
+1352 GTTFIPGSVTING
-1365 IPQPNLNLE
+1365 ISQPNLTPT

-1385 QIVTVTF
+1385 QIVTVTL

-1435 IVQNAELESAK
+1435 IVQNAELESTK
-1446 IVDLPVANIG
+1446 TVDLPVANIG

-1472 MTNVSVIDTPP
+1472 MTNVSVIDPP
-1483 LGTQFIVDSV
+1483 PVGTQFIVDSV
-1493 TVNGI
+1493 TVNSI
-1498 LQPGIDPSIGI
+1498 SQPGIDPSIGI

-1587 DDIIT
+1587 GDIIT

-1602 VELTNIIFTDPI
+1602 VELTNIIFTDSIPI
-1614 PVGTTFIP
+1614 GTTFIP

-1706 NPTKSADKVFAL
+1706 SPTKSADKAFAL

-1802 NQGTVSFQYQPD
+1802 NEGSVSFQYQPD
-1814 PTRPPV
+1814 PNSPPV

-1837 INPNKQGNPQTIN
+1837 TNPNKQATPQVIN

-1860 FQNVGNINATD
+1860 FQNVGNINASD
-1871 AIITDPTPAGTTFI
+1871 VIIADPTPAGTTFI

-1894 SSPGAN
+1894 ASPGAN
-1900 PNSGVNVGTVT
+1900 PNSGVNVGIVT

-1936 ATVTYTFQPNPGE
+1936 ATVTYTFQPNPSE

-2016 VPGTVILNGIPD
+2016 VPGTVIINGILD

-2053 ARVTSIP
+2053 ARVTSVP
-2060 PGGIIRNQATVTFTY
+2060 PGGIVRNQATVTFTY
-2075 EPIPGEPPVTITDP
+2075 EPIPGEPPITITDP

-2259 EGTIPVPDI
+2259 EGTIPVTDI

-2323 PPNRMITNIAF
+2323 PPNRMITNIAS

-2390 TNNGAIPANNVL
+2390 TNNGAISANNVL

-2448 FIVQVTAEPRGGLIR
+2448 FIVQVTAEPRDGLIR

>member
-38 TFVPNSVTVD
+38 TFVPNSVTVN

-93 FGYTFQPAPNVPT
+93 FGYTFQPAPNAPT
-106 ISRTTTSN
+106 INRTATSN

-127 VKTVDKTIATIGDT
+127 TKSVNKTIATIGDT

-155 ANNVIITDIPPAG
+155 ANNVIVTDIPPAG
-168 TTFVPGS
+168 TSFVPGS

-184 DNPATGINIG
+184 DNPATGINVG
-194 TIAANGNATITFQVQ
+194 TIAANGNATITFQVR
-209 VTSLPVQNPIRNSA
+209 VNTLPTPNPIPNSA
-223 SSSFQYNPPGQ
+223 TSSFQYNPPNQ
-234 PPINRTSTSNIVETL
+234 PPINRNSTSNIVETQ
-249 INAAIINPSK
+249 INATIINPTKS
-259 TANQQIVNIGDI
+259 ANQQIVNIGDI

-277 IPNNGNTS
+277 VPNNGNIS

-291 TDPIPTGTTFIP
+291 TDPIPTGTNFIP
-303 NSVTVNGTIQTGVT
+303 NSVTVNGATQSGVT
-317 PTNIPIGTVA
+317 PTNIPLGTIP

-333 VTFKVQVTS
+333 VTFQVQVTS

-350 NEANVTYTSQPN
+350 NEANITFTSQPN
-362 PTEPPTTTTTTPP
+362 PSEPPTTTTTTPP
-375 PTNTSVRTAIVNPT
+375 PTTTSVRTAIVNPT
-389 KTVSPQV
+389 KSASPQV
-396 ADIGD
+396 VDIGD
-401 IITYTIALPNTG
+401 TITYTITLPNTG
-413 NIPATNVIVT
+413 NISATNVIVT
-423 DPIPAGTTFIPNSV
+423 DPIPAGTTFVPNSV
-437 TINGVSQP
+437 TINSIAQP
-445 NINPA
+445 GINPS
-450 GGIQVGTIN
+450 GGIQVGTI
-459 ASSTT
+459 AAGSTS
-464 TVTFQVQVTSLP
+464 TVTFQVQVNSLP
-476 QNGVIRNIGNTTF
+476 TSGVIRNVGNVTF

-508 TTVPINTAIIN
+508 TTVPVNTAITN
-519 PIKTADKTAVDI
+519 PIKTADKTAIDI
-531 GDIITYTITFNNDGT
+531 GDTITYTVTFNNDGT
-546 VPATNVIFTDSI
+546 IPSTNVIFTDTI

-573 NPVPNSNPALG
+573 ASVPNSNPATG
-584 ITVGTLNPGETKTLS
+584 ISVGTINPGETKTLS
-599 FQVRVTQIPAGGT
+599 FQVLVTQVPGGGV

-627 TLPPVTTTEP
+627 NLPPVTTTEP
-637 TPPTSVTVNTA
+637 TTPTTVAVNTA

-654 SADRA
+654 SANQA
-659 FADIGDIITYT
+659 FVDIGDIITYT

-683 IVLTD
+683 VILTD
-688 PIPNGTTF
+688 PIPNGTSF
-696 IPNSVTINGI
+696 IPNSVIVGGVLQPNANPANGI
-706 SQPNTNPSTGITVG
+706 LIG
-720 TLDPTE
+720 TLNPNQAT
-726 AATITFQVQVISVPP
+726 TITFQVRVISVPP
-741 NGLVEN
+741 NGIIQN
-747 QGTVSFTHT
+747 QGTVSSTYV
-756 VNPNEPPV
+756 VNPSEPPV
-764 TKTSPTPKTET
+764 TKITPTPITET
-775 AVNTIIS
+775 HVDTVIV
-782 TPTKTADKQ
+782 TPTKSANRQ
-791 LADIGDTITYTITFR
+791 FVDIGDTITYTVTFQ
-806 NGGTVPATNVTL
+806 NLGTVPATNVTL
-818 IDSTPS
+818 TDPIPP
-824 GTTFIP
+824 GAAFITN
-830 DSVTINGV
+830 SVTINGV
-838 TSPGSNPAL
+838 PTPGENPEL
-847 GIQLG
+847 GISFG
-852 TVAVGETKTITY
+852 TVNVGETITVTY
-864 QVLVTNFPPNGIIEN
+864 QVTVTSLPPDGTIRN

-891 NDPPVTSTTPT
+891 SEPPVTTTTTT
-902 PNVNVSINNPNP
+902 PNVNIPINNPNP
-914 TTTKSAD
+914 TTTKSVD
-921 LQIADIGD
+921 RQIADLGD
-929 IVTFTVTFQNKGTVP
+929 TITFTVTFQNRGTVP
-944 ATNVIVQD
+944 ATNVIVKD
-952 SLPQGVSF
+952 ILLSGVSF
-960 VPGSVVINGISQL
+960 VPGSVVVNGTSQP

-978 IGIPIGTV
+978 IGIPVGTV

-995 FQGIVNSIPP
+995 FQGVVNSIPP
-1005 GGVIRNKA
+1005 GGVIRNQA

-1025 PPVTTT
+1025 PSVTTT
-1031 IITPETETTVNTA
+1031 ITTPETETAVNTA
-1044 TLEPQKTANRSF
+1044 TLNPQKTADRSF
-1056 VALNDIITYTLSFQN
+1056 VALNDTITYTLSFQN
-1071 VGTVPAT
+1071 TGTVPAT
-1078 NVTITDSIP
+1078 NITVMDSIP
-1087 AGTTFIPDSVTI
+1087 AGTTFVPDSVTI
-1099 NGVPQAG
+1099 NGIPQPG
-1106 INPASGIPI
+1106 TNPALGISL
-1115 GTLTPTERVTITFQV
+1115 GTLAPSERATITFQV
-1130 QVINIPPSGTINNQG
+1130 RVVNIPASGEIRNQG
-1145 SATFNYQTDPT
+1145 SATFNYQPDPN

-1164 TTPETNTP
+1164 TTPETTTP
-1172 IQTAVISPTK
+1172 IQTVVISPTK
-1182 TANLTFAEIGNTVT
+1182 TANLTFAEIGDNVT
-1196 YTITFTNQGTI
+1196 YTVTFTNQGTI
-1207 PATNVTITDA
+1207 PATGVTITDS
-1217 LPPGT
+1217 LPPST
-1222 SFVTN
+1222 TFVTN
-1227 SVTVNNVTQPD
+1227 SVTVNTIPQPGV
-1238 ASPVTGILVGTVN
+1238 SPISGISVGTVN
-1251 PGETVTVIFQI
+1251 PGETVTVTFQV
-1262 QINAIPPSGKIE
+1262 QINAIPPNGKIE
-1274 NTASVTYTS
+1274 NTASVTYIS
-1283 QPNPNEPPITTTET
+1283 QPTPGEPPITTTET

-1302 IPVRTANLNP
+1302 LPVRTANP
-1312 QKTVD
+1312 DTQKTVD

-1330 ITLQNTGNI
+1330 ITLQNNGNI
-1339 PATNVIITDSIPT
+1339 PATDVIITDSIPT
-1352 GTTFILGSVTVNG
+1352 GTTFIPGSVTING
-1365 IPQPNLNLE
+1365 ISQPNLTPT

-1385 QIVTVTF
+1385 QIVTVTL

-1435 IVQNAELESAK
+1435 IVQNAELESTK
-1446 IVDLPVANIG
+1446 TVDLPVANIG

-1472 MTNVSVIDTPP
+1472 MTNVSVIDPP
-1483 LGTQFIVDSV
+1483 PVGTQFIVDSV
-1493 TVNGI
+1493 TVNSI
-1498 LQPGIDPSIGI
+1498 SQPGIDPSIGI

-1587 DDIIT
+1587 GDIIT

-1602 VELTNIIFTDPI
+1602 VELTNIIFTDSIPI
-1614 PVGTTFIP
+1614 GTTFIP

-1706 NPTKSADKVFAL
+1706 SPTKSADKAFAL

-1802 NQGTVSFQYQPD
+1802 NEGSVSFQYQPD
-1814 PTRPPV
+1814 PNSPPV

-1871 AIITDPTPAGTTFI
+1871 VIIADPTPAGTTFI

-2053 ARVTSIP
+2053 ARVTSVP
-2060 PGGIIRNQATVTFTY
+2060 PGGIVRNQATVTFTY
-2075 EPIPGEPPVTITDP
+2075 EPIPGEPPITITDP

-2119 TYTISLQ
+2119 
-2126 NTGTIPANNI
+2126 
-2136 LVSDPIP
+2136 
-2143 TGTSFIQNSVT
+2143 
-2154 INNVSQPTA
+2154 
-2163 NPETGIQI
+2163 
-2171 PTLSPSESATIS
+2171 
-2183 FRVLVTSIPPSG
+2183 
-2195 EIQNQGNVS
+2195 
-2204 FQYQPDATKPP
+2204 
-2215 VSVTT
+2215 
-2220 PTPTTITPV
+2220 
-2229 NVGTINPI
+2229 
-2237 KTADKSI
+2237 
-2244 VSVGDTITFT
+2244 
-2254 ITFQN
+2254 
-2259 EGTIPVPDI
+2259 
-2268 SVTDS
+2268 
-2273 LPAGTSFIPNSVT
+2273 
-2286 INNIPVPNANPSTG
+2286 
-2300 ILVGTL
+2300 
-2306 NPLDS
+2306 
-2311 VTISFQ
+2311 
-2317 VQVITL
+2317 
-2323 PPNRMITNIAF
+2323 
-2334 ITSTSQPDPTRPPV
+2334 
-2348 TTTITTPPIT
+2348 
-2358 VEVNPN
+2358 
-2364 EPNTFIKTANV
+2364 
-2375 NSAHLGDFITYTLTF
+2375 
-2390 TNNGAIPANNVL
+2390 
-2402 ITDPL
+2402 
-2407 PPEVTFYPN
+2407 
-2416 SVTVNGVARPGTN
+2416 
-2429 PTIGILIDTVNPG
+2429 
-2442 ESVVIR
+2442 
-2448 FIVQVTAEPRGGLIR
+2448 
-2463 NTARIR
+2463 
-2469 YTLRPDPT
+2469 
-2477 QPPISVDETSEP
+2477 
-2489 NIIPFIGPFVSPNLT
+2489 
-2504 CFFDG
+2504 
-2509 TRFIRRG
+2509 
-2516 WDRRC
+2516 

>member
-21 TLPAQNVTF
+21 TLPAQNITF

-38 TFVPNSVTVD
+38 TFVPNSVTVN
-48 GVATAGNPATG
+48 GAPTAGDPSTG
-59 IPISNIP
+59 IPINNIP
-66 AGGSVTITFQVDVTS
+66 ASGSVTITFQVDVTS
-81 VPTPPVASNVAS
+81 IPTPPVASNVAA
-93 FGYTFQPAPNVPT
+93 FGYTFQPAPNAPT
-106 ISRTTTSN
+106 INRTATSN

-127 VKTVDKTIATIGDT
+127 TKAVDKTIATIGDT
-141 ITYTITATNQAPLA
+141 ITYTITATNEAPLA
-155 ANNVIITDIPPAG
+155 ADNVIITDTPPAG
-168 TTFVPGS
+168 TSFVPGS

-184 DNPATGINIG
+184 DNPATGINVG
-194 TIAANGNATITFQVQ
+194 TIAANESATITFQVR
-209 VTSLPVQNPIRNSA
+209 VNSLPTPNPIPNSA
-223 SSSFQYNPPGQ
+223 TSSFQYNPPSQ
-234 PPINRTSTSNIVETL
+234 PPINRNSTSNIVETQ
-249 INAAIINPSK
+249 INATIINPTK
-259 TANQQIVNIGDI
+259 NANQQIVNIGDI

-277 IPNNGNTS
+277 VPNNGNIS

-303 NSVTVNGTIQTGVT
+303 NSVTVNGTTQSGVT
-317 PTNIPIGTVA
+317 PTNIPLGTIP

-333 VTFKVQVTS
+333 VTFQVQVTS

-362 PTEPPTTTTTTPP
+362 PSEPPTTTTTTPP

-389 KTVSPQV
+389 KTASPQI

-401 IITYTIALPNTG
+401 IITYTITVPNTG
-413 NIPATNVIVT
+413 NIAATNVIVT
-423 DPIPAGTTFIPNSV
+423 DPIPIGTTFIPNSV
-437 TINGVSQP
+437 TINGASQSGV
-445 NINPA
+445 NPA
-450 GGIQVGTIN
+450 GGIQIGTIAAGAN
-459 ASSTT
+459 AI
-464 TVTFQVQVTSLP
+464 VTFQVQVTSLP
-476 QNGVIRNIGNTTF
+476 ENGLIQNIGTTTF
-489 TYQPDPT
+489 TYEPDPT
-496 KPAITTTNPTPP
+496 KPPITTTNPTPP
-508 TTVPINTAIIN
+508 TTTPVNTAITN
-519 PIKTADKTAVDI
+519 PVKTVDKTAVDI
-531 GDIITYTITFNNDGT
+531 GDVITYTITFTNDGT
-546 VPATNVIFTDSI
+546 IPATNVVFNDTI

-573 NPVPNSNPALG
+573 APVPNSNPALG
-584 ITVGTLNPGETKTLS
+584 IPVGTINPGETKTLS
-599 FQVRVTQIPAGGT
+599 FQVLVTQVPTGGV

-627 TLPPVTTTEP
+627 TRPPVTATEP
-637 TPPTSVTVNTA
+637 TAPTTVAVNTA

-654 SADRA
+654 SANRT
-659 FADIGDIITYT
+659 FVDIGDIITYT

-677 TVPATN
+677 TVPSTN

-696 IPNSVTINGI
+696 IPNSVTIDGVSQPNSNPENGI
-706 SQPNTNPSTGITVG
+706 SIG
-720 TLDPTE
+720 TLNPNQ
-726 AATITFQVQVISVPP
+726 AKTITFQVQVTSVPP
-741 NGLVEN
+741 NGLIEN
-747 QGTVSFTHT
+747 QGSVSFNHI

-764 TKTSPTPKTET
+764 TKTTPTPKTET
-775 AVNTIIS
+775 QVGTVVTA
-782 TPTKTADKQ
+782 PTKSADKQ
-791 LADIGDTITYTITFR
+791 VADLGDTITYTVTFT
-806 NGGTVPATNVTL
+806 NNGTVPATNVVVT
-818 IDSTPS
+818 DPTPN
-824 GTTFIP
+824 GTIFVP
-830 DSVTINGV
+830 NSVTIDGV
-838 TSPGSNPAL
+838 SNPGSDSAL

-852 TVAVGETKTITY
+852 TISVGETKTITY
-864 QVLVTNFPPNGIIEN
+864 QVVVTNLPPDGVIRN

-891 NDPPVTSTTPT
+891 SEPPVTTTTTTPI
-902 PNVNVSINNPNP
+902 VNIPINNPNP

-921 LQIADIGD
+921 RQIADLGD
-929 IVTFTVTFQNKGTVP
+929 TITFTVTFQNRGTVP
-944 ATNVIVQD
+944 ATNVIVKD
-952 SLPQGVSF
+952 TLPSGVSF
-960 VPGSVVINGISQL
+960 VPGSVVVNGISQI

-978 IGIPIGTV
+978 IGIPVGTV

-995 FQGIVNSIPP
+995 FQGVVNSIPS
-1005 GGVIRNKA
+1005 GGVIKNQA
-1013 NITFTYEPNPNE
+1013 TITFTYEPNPNE

-1031 IITPETETTVNTA
+1031 ITTPETETAVNTA
-1044 TLEPQKTANRSF
+1044 TLNPQKTTDRSF

-1071 VGTVPAT
+1071 TGTVPAT
-1078 NVTITDSIP
+1078 DVTVIDSIP
-1087 AGTTFIPDSVTI
+1087 PGTVFVPDSVTI
-1099 NGVPQAG
+1099 NGIPHPG
-1106 INPASGIPI
+1106 TNPSSGISL
-1115 GTLTPTERVTITFQV
+1115 GTLAPSERATITFQV
-1130 QVINIPPSGTINNQG
+1130 RVVNIPASGEIRNQG
-1145 SATFNYQTDPT
+1145 SATFNYQPDPN

-1164 TTPETNTP
+1164 TTPETTTP
-1172 IQTAVISPTK
+1172 IQTVVISPTK
-1182 TANLTFAEIGNTVT
+1182 TANLTFAEIGDIVT
-1196 YTITFTNQGTI
+1196 YTVTFTNQGTI
-1207 PATNVTITDA
+1207 AATGVTITDS

-1222 SFVTN
+1222 TFVTN
-1227 SVTVNNVTQPD
+1227 SVTVNNIPQPGV
-1238 ASPVTGILVGTVN
+1238 SPITGISVGTVN
-1251 PGETVTVIFQI
+1251 PGQTVTVTFQV
-1262 QINAIPPSGKIE
+1262 QINAIPPNGKIE
-1274 NTASVTYTS
+1274 NTASVTYIS
-1283 QPNPNEPPITTTET
+1283 QPNPSEPPITTTVT

-1302 IPVRTANLNP
+1302 LPVRTANPNP

-1330 ITLQNTGNI
+1330 ISLQNTGNI
-1339 PATNVIITDSIPT
+1339 PATDVIITDSIPT
-1352 GTTFILGSVTVNG
+1352 GTTFIPGSVTING
-1365 IPQPNLNLE
+1365 IPQPSLTPA

-1385 QIVTVTF
+1385 QIVTVTL

-1403 IISNEANVTYT
+1403 IISNEANITYT

-1435 IVQNAELESAK
+1435 IVQNAELESTK
-1446 IVDLPVANIG
+1446 SVDLPIANIG
-1456 DALTYTITLE
+1456 DALTYTISLE
-1466 NIGNIP
+1466 NNGNIP
-1472 MTNVSVIDTPP
+1472 MTNVSVIDQPP
-1483 LGTQFIVDSV
+1483 VGTQFIVDSV
-1493 TVNGI
+1493 TVNG
-1498 LQPGIDPSIGI
+1498 LSQLGVDPSIGI

-1539 VGSVNFTSQP
+1539 VGSINFTSQP
-1549 NPNEPPVTETE
+1549 NPNEPPITETE

-1575 PSKTADRNNVDI
+1575 PAKTADRNNVDI
-1587 DDIIT
+1587 GDIIT

-1602 VELTNIIFTDPI
+1602 VQLTDIVFTDPI
-1614 PVGTTFIP
+1614 PTGTTFIP
-1622 NSVTINGIPTS
+1622 NSVTINGTPTS
-1633 DVDPALGIP
+1633 NVDPALGIP
-1642 LGTLNPSQS
+1642 LGTLNPSES

-1727 SLQNTGTVPATNV
+1727 SLQNTGTVTATNV

-1750 TFIPNSVT
+1750 TFIPNSFT
-1758 INDVTQ
+1758 INGVTQ
-1764 PGIVPSSGILIGTLE
+1764 PGSIPSFGILIGTLE
-1779 PNTSA
+1779 PGTSV

-1802 NQGTVSFQYQPD
+1802 NQGTVSFQYEPD
-1814 PTRPPV
+1814 PIRPPV

-1837 INPNKQGNPQTIN
+1837 TNPNKQATPQVIN

-1871 AIITDPTPAGTTFI
+1871 VIITDPTPSGTTFI

-1894 SSPGAN
+1894 SSTGAN

-1921 VTVTALPPDGIIKNT
+1921 VTVSALPPDGIIKNT
-1936 ATVTYTFQPNPGE
+1936 ATVTYTFQPNPSE

-1975 ADKQIVDINEIIT
+1975 ADKQIADINEIIT
-1988 YTVTF
+1988 YTITF

-2016 VPGTVILNGIPD
+2016 VPGTVVINGVPNI
-2028 LGANPVEGIPVG
+2028 GANPVVGIPVR

-2053 ARVTSIP
+2053 ARVTSVP

-2075 EPIPGEPPVTITDP
+2075 EPVPGEPPITITDP
-2089 TPINTTDVNT
+2089 TPINTTNVNT

-2136 LVSDPIP
+2136 VVTDTIP
-2143 TGTSFIQNSVT
+2143 VGTSFIQNSVT
-2154 INNVSQPTA
+2154 INNVPQPTA
-2163 NPETGIQI
+2163 NPSAGI
-2171 PTLSPSESATIS
+2171 PVSTLAPSESATIS
-2183 FRVLVTSIPPSG
+2183 FRVLVTSIPPNG

-2204 FQYQPDATKPP
+2204 FQYQPDPTKPP

-2259 EGTIPVPDI
+2259 EGTIPITDI

-2286 INNIPVPNANPSTG
+2286 INNIPVPNANPATG
-2300 ILVGTL
+2300 IPVG
-2306 NPLDS
+2306 NLDPTES

-2317 VQVITL
+2317 VRVVTL
-2323 PPNRMITNIAF
+2323 PANRVITNIAS
-2334 ITSTSQPDPTRPPV
+2334 ITYTSQPDPTRPPV
-2348 TTTITTPPIT
+2348 TTTTTTPPIT
-2358 VEVNPN
+2358 IEVNPN

-2375 NSAHLGDFITYTLTF
+2375 NSVELGDFITYTLTF
-2390 TNNGAIPANNVL
+2390 TNNGAIPAHNVL

-2416 SVTVNGVARPGTN
+2416 SVTVNGVSRPGSN
-2429 PTIGILIDTVNPG
+2429 PTIGILIETVNPA
-2442 ESVVIR
+2442 ESVVVR
-2448 FIVQVTAEPRGGLIR
+2448 FIVQVTAEPRNGLIR
-2463 NTARIR
+2463 NTARVR

-2477 QPPISVDETSEP
+2477 KPPIPVDETTEP
-2489 NIIPFIGPFVSPNLT
+2489 NIIPFIGPFVSPNLN
-2504 CFFDG
+2504 CFFNG
-2509 TRFIRRG
+2509 ERFIRRG
-2516 WDRRC
+2516 WNRRC

>member
-38 TFVPNSVTVD
+38 TFVPNSVTVN
-48 GVATAGNPATG
+48 GAPTTGNPSTG
-59 IPISNIP
+59 IPINNIP

-81 VPTPPVASNVAS
+81 IPTPPVASNIAS
-93 FGYTFQPAPNVPT
+93 FGYTFQPAPNAPT
-106 ISRTTTSN
+106 INRTATSN

-127 VKTVDKTIATIGDT
+127 TKAVDKTIATIGDT
-141 ITYTITATNQAPLA
+141 ITYTITATNAAPLA
-155 ANNVIITDIPPAG
+155 ANNVIVTDTPPAG
-168 TTFVPGS
+168 TSFVPGS
-175 VTVNGTSTT
+175 VTVNGTSTA
-184 DNPATGINIG
+184 DNPATGINVE
-194 TIAANGNATITFQVQ
+194 TIAANGSATITFQVR
-209 VTSLPVQNPIRNSA
+209 VNSLPTPNPIPNSA
-223 SSSFQYNPPGQ
+223 TSSFQYNPPSQ
-234 PPINRTSTSNIVETL
+234 PPINRNSTSNIVETQ
-249 INAAIINPSK
+249 INATIINPTK
-259 TANQQIVNIGDI
+259 NTNQQIVNIGDI

-277 IPNNGNTS
+277 VPNNGNIS

-303 NSVTVNGTIQTGVT
+303 NSVTVNGTAQSGVT
-317 PTNIPIGTVA
+317 PTNIPLGTIP

-333 VTFKVQVTS
+333 VTFRVQVTS
-342 LPANGTIT
+342 LPTNGTIT

-375 PTNTSVRTAIVNPT
+375 PTTTSVRTAIVNPT
-389 KTVSPQV
+389 KTASPQI

-401 IITYTIALPNTG
+401 IITYTITLPNTG

-423 DPIPAGTTFIPNSV
+423 DPIPAGTTFVPNSV
-437 TINGVSQP
+437 TINGTVQP
-445 NINPA
+445 GVNPS
-450 GGIQVGTIN
+450 GGIQVGTI
-459 ASSTT
+459 AAGSTS
-464 TVTFQVQVTSLP
+464 TVTFQVQVNSLP
-476 QNGVIRNIGNTTF
+476 ANGVIRNVGNVTF

-496 KPAITTTNPTPP
+496 KPTITTTNPTPP
-508 TTVPINTAIIN
+508 TTVPVNTAITN

-531 GDIITYTITFNNDGT
+531 GDIITYTVTFNNDGT
-546 VPATNVIFTDSI
+546 IPSTNVIFTDTI

-573 NPVPNSNPALG
+573 APVPNSNPATG
-584 ITVGTLNPGETKTLS
+584 IPVGTINPGETKTLS
-599 FQVRVTQIPAGGT
+599 FQVLVTQVPAGGV

-627 TLPPVTTTEP
+627 NLPPVTTTEP
-637 TPPTSVTVNTA
+637 TTPTTVAVNTA

-654 SADRA
+654 SANRA
-659 FADIGDIITYT
+659 FVDIGDTITYT

-683 IVLTD
+683 VILTD

-696 IPNSVTINGI
+696 IPNSVTVGGVLQPNANPENGI
-706 SQPNTNPSTGITVG
+706 LIG
-720 TLDPTE
+720 TLNPNQAT
-726 AATITFQVQVISVPP
+726 TITFQVRVISAPP
-741 NGLVEN
+741 NGIIQN
-747 QGTVSFTHT
+747 QGTVSSTYVVT
-756 VNPNEPPV
+756 PSEPPV
-764 TKTSPTPKTET
+764 TKITPTPITET
-775 AVNTIIS
+775 HVDTVIV
-782 TPTKTADKQ
+782 TPTKSANRQ
-791 LADIGDTITYTITFR
+791 FVDIGDTITYTVTFQ
-806 NGGTVPATNVTL
+806 NLGTVPATNVNLTDP
-818 IDSTPS
+818 IPP
-824 GTTFIP
+824 GATFITN
-830 DSVTINGV
+830 SVTINGV
-838 TSPGSNPAL
+838 PAPGENPEL
-847 GIQLG
+847 SISLG
-852 TVAVGETKTITY
+852 TVNVGETITVTY
-864 QVLVTNFPPNGIIEN
+864 QVTVTSLPPDGTIRN

-891 NDPPVTSTTPT
+891 SEPPVTTTTTTPS
-902 PNVNVSINNPNP
+902 VNIPINNPNP

-921 LQIADIGD
+921 RQIADLGD
-929 IVTFTVTFQNKGTVP
+929 TITFTVTFQNRGTVP
-944 ATNVIVQD
+944 ATNVIVKD
-952 SLPQGVSF
+952 TLPSGVSF
-960 VPGSVVINGISQL
+960 VPGSVVVNGASHL

-978 IGIPIGTV
+978 IGIPVGTV

-995 FQGIVNSIPP
+995 FQGVVNSIPS
-1005 GGVIRNKA
+1005 GGVIRNQA

-1031 IITPETETTVNTA
+1031 ITTPETETAVNTA
-1044 TLEPQKTANRSF
+1044 TLNPQKTADRSS

-1071 VGTVPAT
+1071 TGTVPAT
-1078 NVTITDSIP
+1078 NITVIDSIP
-1087 AGTTFIPDSVTI
+1087 AGTVFVPDSVTI
-1099 NGVPQAG
+1099 NGIPQAG
-1106 INPASGIPI
+1106 TNPSSGISL
-1115 GTLTPTERVTITFQV
+1115 GTLAPSERVTITFQV
-1130 QVINIPPSGTINNQG
+1130 RVVNIPASGEIRNQG
-1145 SATFNYQTDPT
+1145 SVTFNYQPDPN

-1164 TTPETNTP
+1164 TTPETTTP
-1172 IQTAVISPTK
+1172 IQTVVISPTK
-1182 TANLTFAEIGNTVT
+1182 TANLTFAEIGDIVT
-1196 YTITFTNQGTI
+1196 YTVTFTNQGTI
-1207 PATNVTITDA
+1207 PATGVTITDS

-1222 SFVTN
+1222 TFVTN
-1227 SVTVNNVTQPD
+1227 SVTVNTIPQPGV
-1238 ASPVTGILVGTVN
+1238 SPITGISVGTVN
-1251 PGETVTVIFQI
+1251 PGETVTVTFQI
-1262 QINAIPPSGKIE
+1262 QINAIPPNGKIE
-1274 NTASVTYTS
+1274 NTASVTYIS
-1283 QPNPNEPPITTTET
+1283 QPTPGEPPITTTET

-1302 IPVRTANLNP
+1302 LPVRTANPNP

-1339 PATNVIITDSIPT
+1339 PATDVIITDSIPT
-1352 GTTFILGSVTVNG
+1352 GTTFIPGSVTING
-1365 IPQPNLNLE
+1365 IPQPNLTPT

-1385 QIVTVTF
+1385 QIVTVTL

-1403 IISNEANVTYT
+1403 IISNTANVTYT

-1435 IVQNAELESAK
+1435 IVQNAELESTK
-1446 IVDLPVANIG
+1446 TVDLPIANIG

-1466 NIGNIP
+1466 NNGNIP
-1472 MTNVSVIDTPP
+1472 MTNVSVIDQPP
-1483 LGTQFIVDSV
+1483 VGTQFIVDSV
-1493 TVNGI
+1493 TVNGGS
-1498 LQPGIDPSIGI
+1498 QPGVDPSIGI
-1509 PIGTIQPNQIV
+1509 PIGTIQPNQIG

-1549 NPNEPPVTETE
+1549 NPNEPPITETE
-1560 TTPPVNT
+1560 ETPPVNT

-1587 DDIIT
+1587 GDIIT

-1602 VELTNIIFTDPI
+1602 VQLTDIVFTDPI
-1614 PVGTTFIP
+1614 PTGTTFIP
-1622 NSVTINGIPTS
+1622 NSVTINGTPTS
-1633 DVDPALGIP
+1633 NIDSA
-1642 LGTLNPSQS
+1642 LGTLNPSES

-1727 SLQNTGTVPATNV
+1727 SLQNTGTVPATNI

-1758 INDVTQ
+1758 INGVTQ
-1764 PGIVPSSGILIGTLE
+1764 PGIIPSSGILIGTLE
-1779 PNTSA
+1779 PNTSV

-1802 NQGTVSFQYQPD
+1802 NEGTVSFQYEPD

-1820 SVTTPT
+1820 SITTPT

-1837 INPNKQGNPQTIN
+1837 TNPNKQANPQVIN

-1871 AIITDPTPAGTTFI
+1871 VIITDPTPAGTTFI
-1885 PNSVTINGV
+1885 VNSVTINGI
-1894 SSPGAN
+1894 SSPGTN

-1911 PGQIVTLTYQ
+1911 PGQIITLTYQ

-1936 ATVTYTFQPNPGE
+1936 ATVTYTFQPNPGV

-2016 VPGTVILNGIPD
+2016 VPGSVVINGVPD
-2028 LGANPVEGIPVG
+2028 LGANPVAGIPVG

-2053 ARVTSIP
+2053 ARVTSVP

-2075 EPIPGEPPVTITDP
+2075 EPVPGEPPITITDP
-2089 TPINTTDVNT
+2089 TPINTTNVNT

-2136 LVSDPIP
+2136 VVTDTIP
-2143 TGTSFIQNSVT
+2143 VGTSFIQDSVT
-2154 INNVSQPTA
+2154 INNVPQPTA
-2163 NPETGIQI
+2163 NPAAGI
-2171 PTLSPSESATIS
+2171 PLSTLAPSESATIS

-2195 EIQNQGNVS
+2195 EIQNRGNVS
-2204 FQYQPDATKPP
+2204 FQYQPDPTKPP

-2229 NVGTINPI
+2229 NVGTITPI

-2254 ITFQN
+2254 IAFQN
-2259 EGTIPVPDI
+2259 EGTIPITDI

-2273 LPAGTSFIPNSVT
+2273 LPVGTSFIPNSVT

-2300 ILVGTL
+2300 IPVGTL
-2306 NPLDS
+2306 NPAES

-2317 VQVITL
+2317 VQVTTL
-2323 PPNRMITNIAF
+2323 PPNRMITNIAS
-2334 ITSTSQPDPTRPPV
+2334 ITFTSQPDPTRPPV
-2348 TTTITTPPIT
+2348 TTTTTTPPIT
-2358 VEVNPN
+2358 IEVNPN

-2375 NSAHLGDFITYTLTF
+2375 NSVELGDFITYTLTF
-2390 TNNGAIPANNVL
+2390 TNNGAIAANNVL

-2407 PPEVTFYPN
+2407 PPEVTFYSD
-2416 SVTVNGVARPGTN
+2416 SVTVNGVLRPGSN
-2429 PTIGILIDTVNPG
+2429 PTIGILIETVNPG
-2442 ESVVIR
+2442 ESIVVR
-2448 FIVQVTAEPRGGLIR
+2448 FIVQVTAEPRNGLIR
-2463 NTARIR
+2463 NTARVR

-2477 QPPISVDETSEP
+2477 KPPIPVDETSEP
-2489 NIIPFIGPFVSPNLT
+2489 NIITFIGPFVSPNLN
-2504 CFFDG
+2504 CFFNG
-2509 TRFIRRG
+2509 ERFIRRG

>member
-38 TFVPNSVTVD
+38 TFVPNSVTVN
-48 GVATAGNPATG
+48 GTPTAGNPSAG
-59 IPISNIP
+59 IPINNIP

-81 VPTPPVASNVAS
+81 IPAPPIASNVAS
-93 FGYTFQPAPNVPT
+93 FGYEFQPAPNAPT
-106 ISRTTTSN
+106 ITRTTTSN

-127 VKTVDKTIATIGDT
+127 MKTVNKTIATIGDT

-155 ANNVIITDIPPAG
+155 ANNVTITDTPPAG

-194 TIAANGNATITFQVQ
+194 TIAANGNATITFKVQ
-209 VTSLPVQNPIRNSA
+209 VNSLPVQNPIRNSA
-223 SSSFQYNPPGQ
+223 SSSFQYSPPGQ

-277 IPNNGNTS
+277 IPNNGNIS

-303 NSVTVNGTIQTGVT
+303 NSVTVNGTTQPGVT

-327 AGQTTT
+327 AGQTST
-333 VTFKVQVTS
+333 VTFQVQVTS

-350 NEANVTYTSQPN
+350 NEANITYTSQPN

-375 PTNTSVRTAIVNPT
+375 PTNTSVRTAIVNPI
-389 KTVSPQV
+389 KTANPQI

-401 IITYTIALPNTG
+401 IITYTITLQNMG

-423 DPIPAGTTFIPNSV
+423 DPIPAGTTFVPNSV
-437 TINGVSQP
+437 TINGVTQP
-445 NINPA
+445 SIIPS

-459 ASSTT
+459 SGSTVN
-464 TVTFQVQVTSLP
+464 VTFQVQVTSLP
-476 QNGVIRNIGNTTF
+476 QNGVIRNVGNTTF
-489 TYQPDPT
+489 TYQPDPS
-496 KPAITTTNPTPP
+496 KPTITTTNPTPP

-519 PIKTADKTAVDI
+519 PVKTVDKTAADI
-531 GDIITYTITFNNDGT
+531 GDIITYSITFNNDGT
-546 VPATNVIFTDSI
+546 IPATNVIFTDSI

-599 FQVRVTQIPAGGT
+599 FQVRVTQIPAGST
-612 ITNEAST
+612 IINEAST
-619 TYTYQPDP
+619 TFTYQPDP
-627 TLPPVTTTEP
+627 ILPPVTTTEP

-654 SADRA
+654 SANRA

-696 IPNSVTINGI
+696 IPNSVTINGV
-706 SQPNTNPSTGITVG
+706 SQPNTNPVTGITVG

-726 AATITFQVQVISVPP
+726 AATISFQVQVISVPP

-747 QGTVSFTHT
+747 QGIVSFNHL

-764 TKTSPTPKTET
+764 TKINPTPKTET

-782 TPTKTADKQ
+782 TPTKTADKRV
-791 LADIGDTITYTITFR
+791 ADIGDTITYTITFR
-806 NGGTVPATNVTL
+806 NGGTVPATNVSLTDP
-818 IDSTPS
+818 IPN
-824 GTTFIP
+824 GTTFITN
-830 DSVTINGV
+830 SVTVDGV
-838 TSPGSNPAL
+838 SSPGLNPEL

-891 NDPPVTSTTPT
+891 SEPPVTSTTPT

-914 TTTKSAD
+914 TTTKSVNR
-921 LQIADIGD
+921 QIADIGD
-929 IVTFTVTFQNKGTVP
+929 TVTFTVTFQNKGTVP

-952 SLPQGVSF
+952 TLPQGVSF
-960 VPGSVVINGISQL
+960 VPGSTVINGISQL

-986 NPGQSITVT
+986 NPGQNITVT
-995 FQGIVNSIPP
+995 FQGVVNSIPP
-1005 GGVIRNKA
+1005 GGVIRNQA

-1031 IITPETETTVNTA
+1031 ITTPETETVVNTA
-1044 TLEPQKTANRSF
+1044 TLNPQKTADRSF

-1078 NVTITDSIP
+1078 NITITDSIP
-1087 AGTTFIPDSVTI
+1087 AGTTFIPNSVTI
-1099 NGVPQAG
+1099 NGISQAG
-1106 INPASGIPI
+1106 MNPALGIPI
-1115 GTLTPTERVTITFQV
+1115 GTLAPVERVTITFQV
-1130 QVINIPPSGTINNQG
+1130 QVVSIPPSGIINNQG

-1156 LPPVTKTE
+1156 LPPVTQTE
-1164 TTPETNTP
+1164 TTPETTTP
-1172 IQTAVISPTK
+1172 IQTVVINPTK
-1182 TANLTFAEIGNTVT
+1182 IADLTFAEIGDTVT
-1196 YTITFTNQGTI
+1196 YTVTFTNQGTI
-1207 PATNVTITDA
+1207 PATNVTIADT

-1227 SVTVNNVTQPD
+1227 SVTINNVTQPGV
-1238 ASPVTGILVGTVN
+1238 SPVTGIPAGTVN
-1251 PGETVTVIFQI
+1251 PGETITVTFQI

-1283 QPNPNEPPITTTET
+1283 QPNPSEPPITTTET

-1302 IPVRTANLNP
+1302 IPVRTANPNP

-1352 GTTFILGSVTVNG
+1352 GTTFIPGSVTING
-1365 IPQPNLNLE
+1365 LPQPNLTPE
-1374 TGIPVGTLNPR
+1374 IGIPVGTLNPR
-1385 QIVTVTF
+1385 QIVTVTL

-1472 MTNVSVIDTPP
+1472 MTNVSVIDPP
-1483 LGTQFIVDSV
+1483 PVGTQFIVDSV

-1498 LQPGIDPSIGI
+1498 PQPGIDPSIGI

-1549 NPNEPPVTETE
+1549 NSNEPPITETE
-1560 TTPPVNT
+1560 ATPPVNT

-1575 PSKTADRNNVDI
+1575 PAKTSDRNNVDI

-1602 VELTNIIFTDPI
+1602 VELTNIIFTDSI

-1633 DVDPALGIP
+1633 DVNPALGIP

-1665 NGIIVNEATIT
+1665 NGIIINEATIT

-1784 VVTFQ
+1784 VLTFQ

-1820 SVTTPT
+1820 SITTPT

-1871 AIITDPTPAGTTFI
+1871 VIITDPTPAGTTFI

-2028 LGANPVEGIPVG
+2028 LGANPIEGIPVG

-2053 ARVTSIP
+2053 ARITSVP

-2089 TPINTTDVNT
+2089 TPINTTNVNT

-2107 ATPETVTLGDII
+2107 ATPKTVTLGDII

-2136 LVSDPIP
+2136 VVTDTIP
-2143 TGTSFIQNSVT
+2143 VGTSFIQDSVT
-2154 INNVSQPTA
+2154 INTVPQPTA
-2163 NPETGIQI
+2163 NPSTGIPI
-2171 PTLSPSESATIS
+2171 STLAPSESATIS

-2237 KTADKSI
+2237 KTADKSV

-2259 EGTIPVPDI
+2259 EGTIPVTSI

-2300 ILVGTL
+2300 IPVGTL
-2306 NPLDS
+2306 NPSES
-2311 VTISFQ
+2311 VTISFK

-2323 PPNRMITNIAF
+2323 PLNKMITNIAS
-2334 ITSTSQPDPTRPPV
+2334 ITYTSQPDPTRPPV
-2348 TTTITTPPIT
+2348 TTTTTTPPIT
-2358 VEVNPN
+2358 IEVNPN

-2375 NSAHLGDFITYTLTF
+2375 NSANLGDFITYTLTF
-2390 TNNGAIPANNVL
+2390 TNNGTIPANNVL

-2416 SVTVNGVARPGTN
+2416 SVTVNGIARPGTN
-2429 PTIGILIDTVNPG
+2429 PTIGILISTVNPG
-2442 ESVVIR
+2442 ESVVVR
-2448 FIVQVTAEPRGGLIR
+2448 FIVQVTAEPRNGLIR

-2489 NIIPFIGPFVSPNLT
+2489 NIIPFIGPFVSPNLN
-2504 CFFDG
+2504 CFFNG

>member
-21 TLPAQNVTF
+21 TLPAENVTF

-38 TFVPNSVTVD
+38 TFVPNSVTVN
-48 GVATAGNPATG
+48 GTPTAGNPSTG
-59 IPISNIP
+59 IPINNIP
-66 AGGSVTITFQVDVTS
+66 AGGSATITFQVDVTS
-81 VPTPPVASNVAS
+81 IPTPPIASNVAS
-93 FGYTFQPAPNVPT
+93 FGYTFQPAPNAPT
-106 ISRTTTSN
+106 INRTATSN

-127 VKTVDKTIATIGDT
+127 TKSVNKTIATIGDT

-155 ANNVIITDIPPAG
+155 ANNVIVTDIPPAG
-168 TTFVPGS
+168 TSFVPGS

-184 DNPATGINIG
+184 DNPATGINVG
-194 TIAANGNATITFQVQ
+194 TIAANGNATITFQVR
-209 VTSLPVQNPIRNSA
+209 VNTLPTPNPIPNSA
-223 SSSFQYNPPGQ
+223 TSSFQYNPPNQ
-234 PPINRTSTSNIVETL
+234 PPINRNSTSNIVETQ
-249 INAAIINPSK
+249 INATIINPTKS
-259 TANQQIVNIGDI
+259 ANQQIVNIGDI

-277 IPNNGNTS
+277 VPNNGNIS
-285 ATNVSI
+285 ATN
-291 TDPIPTGTTFIP
+291 IPL
-303 NSVTVNGTIQTGVT
+303 GTI
-317 PTNIPIGTVA
+317 P

-333 VTFKVQVTS
+333 VTFQVQVTS

-350 NEANVTYTSQPN
+350 NEANITFTSQPN
-362 PTEPPTTTTTTPP
+362 PSEPPTTTTTTPP
-375 PTNTSVRTAIVNPT
+375 PTTTSVRTAIVNPT
-389 KTVSPQV
+389 KSASPQV
-396 ADIGD
+396 VDIGD
-401 IITYTIALPNTG
+401 TITYTITLPNTG
-413 NIPATNVIVT
+413 NISATNVIVT
-423 DPIPAGTTFIPNSV
+423 DPIPAGTTFVPNSV
-437 TINGVSQP
+437 TINSIAQP
-445 NINPA
+445 GINPS
-450 GGIQVGTIN
+450 GGIQVGTI
-459 ASSTT
+459 AAGSTS
-464 TVTFQVQVTSLP
+464 TVTFQVQVNSLP
-476 QNGVIRNIGNTTF
+476 TSGVIRNVGNVTF

-508 TTVPINTAIIN
+508 TTVPVNTAITN

-531 GDIITYTITFNNDGT
+531 GDTITYTVTFNNDGT
-546 VPATNVIFTDSI
+546 IPSTNVIFTDTI

-573 NPVPNSNPALG
+573 ASVPNSNPATG
-584 ITVGTLNPGETKTLS
+584 ISVGTINPGETKTLS
-599 FQVRVTQIPAGGT
+599 FQVLVTQVPVGGV

-627 TLPPVTTTEP
+627 NLPPVTTTEP
-637 TPPTSVTVNTA
+637 TTPTTVAVNTA

-654 SADRA
+654 SANQA
-659 FADIGDIITYT
+659 FVDIGDIITYT

-683 IVLTD
+683 VILTD
-688 PIPNGTTF
+688 PIPNGTSF
-696 IPNSVTINGI
+696 IPNSVIVGGVLQPNANPANGI
-706 SQPNTNPSTGITVG
+706 LIG
-720 TLDPTE
+720 TLNPNQAT
-726 AATITFQVQVISVPP
+726 TITFQVRVISVPP
-741 NGLVEN
+741 NGIIQN
-747 QGTVSFTHT
+747 QGTVSSTYV
-756 VNPNEPPV
+756 VNPSEPPV
-764 TKTSPTPKTET
+764 TKITPTPITET
-775 AVNTIIS
+775 HVDTVIV
-782 TPTKTADKQ
+782 TPTKSANRQ
-791 LADIGDTITYTITFR
+791 FVDIGDTITYTVTFQ
-806 NGGTVPATNVTL
+806 NLGTVPATNVTL
-818 IDSTPS
+818 TDPIPP
-824 GTTFIP
+824 GAAFITN
-830 DSVTINGV
+830 SVTINGV
-838 TSPGSNPAL
+838 PTPGENPEL
-847 GIQLG
+847 GISFG
-852 TVAVGETKTITY
+852 TVNVGETITVTY
-864 QVLVTNFPPNGIIEN
+864 QVTVTSLPPDGTIRN

-891 NDPPVTSTTPT
+891 SEPPVTTTTTT
-902 PNVNVSINNPNP
+902 PNVNIPINNPNP
-914 TTTKSAD
+914 TTTKSVD
-921 LQIADIGD
+921 RQIADLGD
-929 IVTFTVTFQNKGTVP
+929 TITFTVTFQNRGTVP
-944 ATNVIVQD
+944 ATNVIVKD
-952 SLPQGVSF
+952 ILPSGVSF
-960 VPGSVVINGISQL
+960 VPGSVVVNGTSQP

-978 IGIPIGTV
+978 IGIPVGTV

-995 FQGIVNSIPP
+995 FQGVVNSIPP
-1005 GGVIRNKA
+1005 GGVIRNQA

-1025 PPVTTT
+1025 PSVTTT
-1031 IITPETETTVNTA
+1031 ITTPETETAVNTA
-1044 TLEPQKTANRSF
+1044 TLNPQKTADRSF
-1056 VALNDIITYTLSFQN
+1056 VALNDTITYTLSFQN
-1071 VGTVPAT
+1071 TGTVPAT
-1078 NVTITDSIP
+1078 NITVMDSIP
-1087 AGTTFIPDSVTI
+1087 AGTTFVPDSVTI
-1099 NGVPQAG
+1099 NGIPQPG
-1106 INPASGIPI
+1106 TNPALGISL
-1115 GTLTPTERVTITFQV
+1115 GTLAPSERATITFQV
-1130 QVINIPPSGTINNQG
+1130 RVVNIPASGEIRNQG
-1145 SATFNYQTDPT
+1145 SATFNYQPDPN

-1164 TTPETNTP
+1164 TTPETTTP
-1172 IQTAVISPTK
+1172 IQTVVISPTK
-1182 TANLTFAEIGNTVT
+1182 TANLTFAEIGDNVT
-1196 YTITFTNQGTI
+1196 YTVTFTNQGTI
-1207 PATNVTITDA
+1207 PATGVTITDS
-1217 LPPGT
+1217 LPPST
-1222 SFVTN
+1222 TFVTN
-1227 SVTVNNVTQPD
+1227 SVTVNTIPQPGV
-1238 ASPVTGILVGTVN
+1238 SPISGISVGTVN
-1251 PGETVTVIFQI
+1251 PGETVTVTFQV
-1262 QINAIPPSGKIE
+1262 QINAIPPNGKIE
-1274 NTASVTYTS
+1274 NTASVTYIS
-1283 QPNPNEPPITTTET
+1283 QPTPGEPPITTTET

-1302 IPVRTANLNP
+1302 LPVRTANPDP

-1330 ITLQNTGNI
+1330 ITLQNNGNI
-1339 PATNVIITDSIPT
+1339 PATDVIITDSIPT
-1352 GTTFILGSVTVNG
+1352 GTTFIPGSVTING
-1365 IPQPNLNLE
+1365 ISQPNLTPT

-1385 QIVTVTF
+1385 QIVTVTL

-1435 IVQNAELESAK
+1435 IVQNAELESTK
-1446 IVDLPVANIG
+1446 TVDLPVANIG

-1472 MTNVSVIDTPP
+1472 MTNVSVIDPP
-1483 LGTQFIVDSV
+1483 PVGTQFIVDSV
-1493 TVNGI
+1493 TVNSI
-1498 LQPGIDPSIGI
+1498 SQPGIDPSIGI

-1587 DDIIT
+1587 GDIIT

-1602 VELTNIIFTDPI
+1602 VELTNIIFTDSIPI
-1614 PVGTTFIP
+1614 GTTFIP

-1688 TVTTPTPPTTTN
+1688 TVTTLTPPTTTN

-1706 NPTKSADKVFAL
+1706 SPTKSADKAFAL

-1802 NQGTVSFQYQPD
+1802 NEGSVSFQYQPD
-1814 PTRPPV
+1814 PNSPPV

-1871 AIITDPTPAGTTFI
+1871 VIITDPTPAGTTFI

-2053 ARVTSIP
+2053 ARVTSVP
-2060 PGGIIRNQATVTFTY
+2060 PGGIVRNQATVTFTY
-2075 EPIPGEPPVTITDP
+2075 EPIPGEPPITITDP

-2259 EGTIPVPDI
+2259 EGTIPVTDI

-2323 PPNRMITNIAF
+2323 PPNRMITNIAS

-2390 TNNGAIPANNVL
+2390 TNNGAISANNVL

-2448 FIVQVTAEPRGGLIR
+2448 FIVQVTAEPRDGLIR

>member
-1 MAIATIGSRLTY
+1 MTINSIA
-13 TIVVQNTG
+13 
-21 TLPAQNVTF
+21 
-30 TDPIPAGT
+30 
-38 TFVPNSVTVD
+38 
-48 GVATAGNPATG
+48 
-59 IPISNIP
+59 
-66 AGGSVTITFQVDVTS
+66 
-81 VPTPPVASNVAS
+81 
-93 FGYTFQPAPNVPT
+93 QP
-106 ISRTTTSN
+106 
-114 IVNTDIFTANVAL
+114 
-127 VKTVDKTIATIGDT
+127 G
-141 ITYTITATNQAPLA
+141 
-155 ANNVIITDIPPAG
+155 
-168 TTFVPGS
+168 
-175 VTVNGTSTT
+175 
-184 DNPATGINIG
+184 
-194 TIAANGNATITFQVQ
+194 
-209 VTSLPVQNPIRNSA
+209 
-223 SSSFQYNPPGQ
+223 
-234 PPINRTSTSNIVETL
+234 
-249 INAAIINPSK
+249 INPS
-259 TANQQIVNIGDI
+259 
-271 ITYTIT
+271 
-277 IPNNGNTS
+277 
-285 ATNVSI
+285 
-291 TDPIPTGTTFIP
+291 
-303 NSVTVNGTIQTGVT
+303 
-317 PTNIPIGTVA
+317 
-327 AGQTTT
+327 
-333 VTFKVQVTS
+333 
-342 LPANGTIT
+342 
-350 NEANVTYTSQPN
+350 
-362 PTEPPTTTTTTPP
+362 
-375 PTNTSVRTAIVNPT
+375 
-389 KTVSPQV
+389 
-396 ADIGD
+396 
-401 IITYTIALPNTG
+401 
-413 NIPATNVIVT
+413 
-423 DPIPAGTTFIPNSV
+423 
-437 TINGVSQP
+437 
-445 NINPA
+445 
-450 GGIQVGTIN
+450 GGIQVGTI
-459 ASSTT
+459 AAGSTS
-464 TVTFQVQVTSLP
+464 TVTFQVQVNSLP
-476 QNGVIRNIGNTTF
+476 TSGVIRNVGNVTF

-508 TTVPINTAIIN
+508 TTVPVNTAITN

-531 GDIITYTITFNNDGT
+531 GDTITYTVTFNNDGT
-546 VPATNVIFTDSI
+546 IPSTNVIFTDTI

-573 NPVPNSNPALG
+573 ASVPNSNPATG
-584 ITVGTLNPGETKTLS
+584 ISVGTINPGETKTLS
-599 FQVRVTQIPAGGT
+599 FQVLVTQVPGGGV

-627 TLPPVTTTEP
+627 NLPPVTTTEP
-637 TPPTSVTVNTA
+637 TTPTTVAVNTA

-654 SADRA
+654 SANQA
-659 FADIGDIITYT
+659 FVDIGDIITYT

-683 IVLTD
+683 VILTD
-688 PIPNGTTF
+688 PIPNGTSF
-696 IPNSVTINGI
+696 IQNSVIVGGVLQPNANPANGI
-706 SQPNTNPSTGITVG
+706 LIG
-720 TLDPTE
+720 TLNPNQAT
-726 AATITFQVQVISVPP
+726 TITFQVRVISVPP
-741 NGLVEN
+741 NGIIQN
-747 QGTVSFTHT
+747 QGTVSSTYV
-756 VNPNEPPV
+756 VNPSEPPV
-764 TKTSPTPKTET
+764 TKITPTPITET
-775 AVNTIIS
+775 HVDTVIV
-782 TPTKTADKQ
+782 TPTKSANRQ
-791 LADIGDTITYTITFR
+791 FVDIGDTITYTVTFQ
-806 NGGTVPATNVTL
+806 NLGTVPATNVTL
-818 IDSTPS
+818 TDPIPP
-824 GTTFIP
+824 GAAFITN
-830 DSVTINGV
+830 SVTINGV
-838 TSPGSNPAL
+838 PTPGENPEL
-847 GIQLG
+847 GISFG
-852 TVAVGETKTITY
+852 TVNVGETITVTY
-864 QVLVTNFPPNGIIEN
+864 QVTVTSLPPDGTIRN

-891 NDPPVTSTTPT
+891 SEPPVTTTTTT
-902 PNVNVSINNPNP
+902 PNVNIPINNPNP
-914 TTTKSAD
+914 TTTKSVD
-921 LQIADIGD
+921 RQIADLGD
-929 IVTFTVTFQNKGTVP
+929 TITFTVTFQNRGTVP
-944 ATNVIVQD
+944 ATNVIVKD
-952 SLPQGVSF
+952 ILLSGVSF
-960 VPGSVVINGISQL
+960 VPGSVVVNGTSQP

-978 IGIPIGTV
+978 IGIPVGTV

-995 FQGIVNSIPP
+995 FQGVVNSIPP
-1005 GGVIRNKA
+1005 GGVIRNQA

-1025 PPVTTT
+1025 PSVTTT
-1031 IITPETETTVNTA
+1031 ITTPETETAVNTA
-1044 TLEPQKTANRSF
+1044 TLNPQKTADRSF
-1056 VALNDIITYTLSFQN
+1056 VALNDTITYTLSFQN
-1071 VGTVPAT
+1071 TGTVPAT
-1078 NVTITDSIP
+1078 NITVMDSIP
-1087 AGTTFIPDSVTI
+1087 AGTTFVPDSVTI
-1099 NGVPQAG
+1099 NGIPQPG
-1106 INPASGIPI
+1106 TNPALGISL
-1115 GTLTPTERVTITFQV
+1115 GTLAPSERATITFQV
-1130 QVINIPPSGTINNQG
+1130 RVVNIPASGEIRNQG
-1145 SATFNYQTDPT
+1145 SATFNYQPDPN

-1164 TTPETNTP
+1164 TTPETTTP
-1172 IQTAVISPTK
+1172 IQTVVISPTK
-1182 TANLTFAEIGNTVT
+1182 TANLTFAEIGDNVT
-1196 YTITFTNQGTI
+1196 YTVTFTNQGTI
-1207 PATNVTITDA
+1207 PATGVTITDS
-1217 LPPGT
+1217 LPPST
-1222 SFVTN
+1222 TFVTN
-1227 SVTVNNVTQPD
+1227 SVTVNTIPQPGV
-1238 ASPVTGILVGTVN
+1238 SPISGISVGTVN
-1251 PGETVTVIFQI
+1251 PGETVTVTFQV
-1262 QINAIPPSGKIE
+1262 QINAIPPNGKIE
-1274 NTASVTYTS
+1274 NTASVTYIS
-1283 QPNPNEPPITTTET
+1283 QPTPGEPPITTTET

-1302 IPVRTANLNP
+1302 LPVRTANP
-1312 QKTVD
+1312 DTQKTVD

-1330 ITLQNTGNI
+1330 ITLQNNGNI
-1339 PATNVIITDSIPT
+1339 PATDVIITDSIPT
-1352 GTTFILGSVTVNG
+1352 GTTFIPGSVTING
-1365 IPQPNLNLE
+1365 ISQPNLTPT

-1385 QIVTVTF
+1385 QIVTVTL

-1435 IVQNAELESAK
+1435 IVQNAELESTK
-1446 IVDLPVANIG
+1446 TVDLPVANIG

-1472 MTNVSVIDTPP
+1472 MTNVSVIDPP
-1483 LGTQFIVDSV
+1483 PVGTQFIVDSV
-1493 TVNGI
+1493 TVNSI
-1498 LQPGIDPSIGI
+1498 SQPGIDPSIGI

-1587 DDIIT
+1587 GDIIT

-1602 VELTNIIFTDPI
+1602 VELTNIIFTDSIPI
-1614 PVGTTFIP
+1614 GTTFIP

-1706 NPTKSADKVFAL
+1706 SPTKSADKAFAL

-1802 NQGTVSFQYQPD
+1802 NEGSVSFQYQPD
-1814 PTRPPV
+1814 PNSPPV

-1837 INPNKQGNPQTIN
+1837 TNPNKQATPQVIN

-1860 FQNVGNINATD
+1860 FQNVGNINASD
-1871 AIITDPTPAGTTFI
+1871 VIIADPTPAGTTFI

-1894 SSPGAN
+1894 ASPGAN
-1900 PNSGVNVGTVT
+1900 PNSGVNVGIVT

-1936 ATVTYTFQPNPGE
+1936 ATVTYTFQPNPSE

-2016 VPGTVILNGIPD
+2016 VPGTVIINGILD

-2053 ARVTSIP
+2053 ARVTSVP
-2060 PGGIIRNQATVTFTY
+2060 PGGIVRNQATVTFTY
-2075 EPIPGEPPVTITDP
+2075 EPIPGEPPITITDP

-2259 EGTIPVPDI
+2259 EGTIPVTDI

-2323 PPNRMITNIAF
+2323 PPNRMITNIAS

-2390 TNNGAIPANNVL
+2390 TNNGAISANNVL

-2448 FIVQVTAEPRGGLIR
+2448 FIVQVTAEPRDGLIR